1 MMKHLQR
8 KACSLLCV
16 LALLISLLP
25 VSAWAGDPNIEPW
38 MPPSAPEN
46 PTVKD
51 GTWTDS
57 GNYRTTWYD
66 NNQSATEFTLNDA
79 ADLAGL
85 AVIVNGLNGHEP
97 DNFAGKTITLAA
109 NTTFDLSAHTW
120 TPIGNSSNV
129 DEYFKGTFDG
139 NSENGTTITGMTIL
153 NASGYNGLFAFV
165 NSATI
170 KNAKLTD
177 GYISLSSNRYT
188 RVGGIVGH
196 VTGNTTI
203 TNCSFVGTIDAS
215 DGSSEKYN
223 NIGGIVGETD
233 SQVTIENCRTNGT
246 IFGNGYYMGGIVGYS
261 YASSAGIDVTITDCI
276 NEAELRPAT
285 CTAVG
290 GIVGFS
296 EITRSLNV
304 KNCVNSGAITNNVI
318 TPSNKASN
326 LGGIV
331 GRINGAATAAITG
344 CTNSAALT
352 SGNSENMGGI
362 VGYSN
367 QSTTITDCH
376 NSGTVTNS
384 SVGEYPELTYTGGI
398 LGRMETKALSVKQCS
413 NQGAVSGRAKK
424 NAYVGGIVGQ
434 FYCVGG
440 NIEKC
445 YNAGAC
451 TVTSAQNNTFVGGLV
466 GASTDNSSTL
476 TLQNSY
482 NVGTIS
488 NAASSSYSYIGGLI
502 GRAENSSVEKC
513 YNAGEMVKKN
523 NNDTIGAIVG
533 SADSTSSVISCYYW
547 NDCGAAG
554 AGTGKTANDMTEDGT
569 WATNLGLDTSVWTK
583 DNNDSDSTG
592 NLPVLSANKQ
602 EPAPTLIR
610 VPKQSQGELTITGQ
624 PSEPIYKTQ
633 EPFTLIASG
642 GQSTGAVTWTTS
654 DENIATVDERG
665 TVTIY
670 GVGLVTITATKAGDD
685 TYADAMATYSFT
697 VFGTPISE
705 VEISN
710 LKAPV
715 SGEDPVT
722 YVEVPDGAPYVALNQ
737 IDLGGS
743 TVTAN
748 WYDIDGKQVNKGDA
762 FVKDEV
768 YKAVIRLQANP
779 YYSFAKDIEVVHT
792 PGFTPGTVD
801 NISIEAVPNQLNQI
815 DVVITF
821 KPTSHEHN
829 YDNDNWTRDPLHH
842 WHACTENDCPLM
854 PSEMPG
860 YAAHTGNPGEACS
873 VCGADIG
880 YEITFDAN
888 GGQCDTTSMY
898 TDTAGKLS
906 TLPTPTRGGYTFDGW
921 FTEQSGGTAVTAET
935 VYNANTTLYAH
946 WMAIPS
952 GSSSYMIDVI
962 ESTHGTV
969 TASPKWASSGR
980 IVTLT
985 VTPDE
990 GYELAAL
997 TVTDKNGNDV
1007 ALTNNGDGTY
1017 TFKMPASK
1025 VTVKA
1030 TFTKDI
1036 VTLPFIDVH
1045 PGDWFYDPVC
1055 YVYSQGLMTGTSA
1068 TTFEPNTSL
1077 SRAMLVAVLHRLEG
1091 SPAASAG
1098 DFTDVASGDWYAQA
1112 VNWAASVGVVNGFD
1126 DGTFQPN
1133 AAITREQMAAILRN
1147 YAAYKGMDVTATGD
1161 LSAYTDADSVSDWA
1175 QESVE
1180 WMVGSGLLGGYDDN
1194 TLRPQGTTTRAE
1206 VASVLQRALGNVAG
1220 NQ

>member
-1 MMKHLQR
+1 MKHLQR

-25 VSAWAGDPNIEPW
+25 VSAWAGDSDVTDWQEPT
-38 MPPSAPEN
+38 PPTTANGS
-46 PTVKD
+46 
-51 GTWTDS
+51 WTDS
-57 GNYRTTWYD
+57 GSYNTKWYD
-66 NNQSATEFTLNDA
+66 DWPNADKFTLEDA
-79 ADLAGL
+79 EDLAGL
-85 AVIVNGLNGHEP
+85 AVLVNDGNT
-97 DNFAGKTITLAA
+97 FAGKTITLKAGG
-109 NTTFDLSAHTW
+109 TFDLSAHTW
-120 TPIGNSSNV
+120 TPIGTSSSM
-129 DEYFKGTFDG
+129 FAGTFDG
-139 NSENGTTITGMTIL
+139 SGATITGLTIL
-153 NASGYNGLFAFV
+153 DASGYNGLFALV

-170 KNAKLTD
+170 RDIKISN
-177 GYISLSSNRYT
+177 GYISAASGSNIK
-188 RVGGIVGH
+188 VGGIVGYACGTTTIKECSFDGTIA
-196 VTGNTTI
+196 TGN
-203 TNCSFVGTIDAS
+203 
-215 DGSSEKYN
+215 SSSSNYN
-223 NIGGIVGETD
+223 YFGGIVGDTY
-233 SQVTIENCRTNGT
+233 SQVTIENCQAAGT
-246 IFGNGYYMGGIVGYS
+246 IYGNGYYMGGIVGRNYGT
-261 YASSAGIDVTITDCI
+261 SAQDVTILRCT
-276 NEAELRPAT
+276 NEAELRPGS
-285 CTAVG
+285 CMAVG

-296 EITRSLNV
+296 EITGTLKV
-304 KNCVNSGAITNNVI
+304 ENCVNSGAIT
-318 TPSNKASN
+318 PSSFATK

-331 GRINGAATAAITG
+331 GRINGAATAAITS

-384 SVGEYPELTYTGGI
+384 SVGEYSILTYTGGI
-398 LGRMETKALSVKQCS
+398 LGCMETENLSLNQCS
-413 NQGAVSGRAKK
+413 NQGAVSGSAK
-424 NAYVGGIVGQ
+424 NDAYVGGLIGGITSVGTL
-434 FYCVGG
+434 
-440 NIEKC
+440 EKC

-451 TVTSAQNNTFVGGLV
+451 TVTSAKNNAFVGGLV
-466 GASTDNSSTL
+466 GGSSAL
-476 TLQNSY
+476 TIENSY

-488 NAASSSYSYIGGLI
+488 NAASSSYSCIGGLV
-502 GRAENSSVEKC
+502 GWADDSSSIKTS
-513 YNAGEMVKKN
+513 YNAGAIQETGN
-523 NNDTIGAIVG
+523 NVGAIVG
-533 SADSTSSVISCYYW
+533 SADTDSSVTDCYYW
-547 NDCGAAG
+547 SGCGAAG
-554 AGTGKTANDMTEDGT
+554 AGTGKTANDMTEDDA
-569 WATNLGLDTSVWTK
+569 WMTNLSGFSTEIWGKAANAPET
-583 DNNDSDSTG
+583 TG
-592 NLPVLSANKQ
+592 NLPVLTNNEQK
-602 EPAPTLIR
+602 PAPTLTR
-610 VPKQSQGELTITGQ
+610 EAKQTQTGFAITGQ
-624 PSEPIYKTQ
+624 PSGPIYETQ
-633 EPFTLIASG
+633 EPFTLTASG
-642 GQSTGAVTWTTS
+642 GQSKGAVTWTTS
-654 DENIATVDERG
+654 DESIATVDGRG
-665 TVTIY
+665 TVTIE
-670 GVGLVTITATKAGDD
+670 GVGPVTITATKAGDV
-685 TYADAMATYSFT
+685 TYAKAEATYFFT
-697 VFGTPISE
+697 VYGTPISE
-705 VEISN
+705 VTISN

-715 SGEDPVT
+715 YGEAPKMFVDVPENANYHGVKAADFGSST
-722 YVEVPDGAPYVALNQ
+722 ATVEWRDNDWNLVHEDDDFIQN
-737 IDLGGS
+737 
-743 TVTAN
+743 
-748 WYDIDGKQVNKGDA
+748 
-762 FVKDEV
+762 EV
-768 YKAVIRLQANP
+768 YTAVVPLVAND
-779 YYSFAKDIEVVHT
+779 YYSFAKDIAVVHT
-792 PGFTPGTVD
+792 PGFTPGTV
-801 NISIEAVPNQLNQI
+801 NTISINAAPNRSDRI

-829 YDNDNWTRDPLHH
+829 YDTNNWTTDPLHH
-842 WHACTENDCPLM
+842 WHACTVVDDCPLM

-873 VCGADIG
+873 VCGAVIG

-898 TDTAGKLS
+898 TDTDGKLS
-906 TLPTPTRGGYTFDGW
+906 ALPTPTRGGYTFDGW
-921 FTEQSGGTAVTAET
+921 FTEQNGGTAVTAET
-935 VYNANTTLYAH
+935 MYDKNTTLYAH
-946 WMAIPS
+946 WTAIPS

-969 TASPKWASSGR
+969 TASPKWASKGR

-1091 SPAASAG
+1091 SPQASGG
-1098 DFTDVASGDWYAQA
+1098 DFTDVSDGDWYAQA

-1147 YAAYKGMDVTATGD
+1147 YAAYKGLDVSASGS
-1161 LSAYTDADSVSDWA
+1161 LSTFTDAASVSDWA
-1175 QESVE
+1175 KESVE
-1180 WMVGSGLLGGYDDN
+1180 WAVGSGLLGGYDDN

>member
-1 MMKHLQR
+1 MKHLQR

-16 LALLISLLP
+16 LALLISLVP
-25 VSAWAGDPNIEPW
+25 VSAWAGDSDVTDWQEPT
-38 MPPSAPEN
+38 PPTTANGSWTEEN
-46 PTVKD
+46 
-51 GTWTDS
+51 
-57 GNYRTTWYD
+57 NYNTSWYD

-85 AVIVNGLNGHEP
+85 AVLVNGGNT
-97 DNFAGKTITLAA
+97 FAGKTITLKAGK
-109 NTTFDLSAHTW
+109 TFDLSAHTW
-120 TPIGNSSNV
+120 TPIGTSSS
-129 DEYFKGTFDG
+129 YFIGTFDG
-139 NSENGTTITGMTIL
+139 NSESGTTITGLTIF

-170 KNAKLTD
+170 KNVKLTD
-177 GYISLSSNRYT
+177 GYISLSSEQYT
-188 RVGGIVGH
+188 RVGGIVCYA
-196 VTGNTTI
+196 TGTTMI
-203 TNCSFVGTIDAS
+203 ENCSFEGTIDAS
-215 DGSSEKYN
+215 AGSSKEFN
-223 NIGGIVGETD
+223 NIGGVVAETY
-233 SQVTIENCRTNGT
+233 SQVTIKDCQAAGK
-246 IFGNGYYMGGIVGYS
+246 IFGNGYYMGGIVGYIGGT
-261 YASSAGIDVTITDCI
+261 SAGINVTITDCT
-276 NEAELRPAT
+276 NEAELRPDS

-290 GIVGFS
+290 GIVGYS
-296 EITRSLNV
+296 GIPGKLTVTDCAN
-304 KNCVNSGAITNNVI
+304 NGAITSSVS
-318 TPSNKASN
+318 TDYF
-326 LGGIV
+326 GGIV
-331 GRINGAATAAITG
+331 GRINGMGNAAITG

-398 LGRMETKALSVKQCS
+398 LGRMETKDLSVKQCS

-424 NAYVGGIVGQ
+424 GAYVGGIVGQ
-434 FYCVGG
+434 FYRVGG

-451 TVTSAQNNTFVGGLV
+451 TVNSAQNNAFVGGLI
-466 GASTDNSSTL
+466 GDSSNNSSAL

-502 GRAENSSVEKC
+502 GQAENSSIKTS
-513 YNAGEMVKKN
+513 YNAGEIKETGN
-523 NNDTIGAIVG
+523 NVGAIVG
-533 SADSTSSVISCYYW
+533 SIDNPSSVTECYYW
-547 NDCGAAG
+547 SGCGAQG
-554 AGTGKTANDMTEDGT
+554 AGTGKTANDMTENDT
-569 WATNLGLDTSVWTK
+569 WATNLSGFSAEIWEKAANAPET
-583 DNNDSDSTG
+583 TG
-592 NLPVLSANKQ
+592 NLPVLTANKQ
-602 EPAPTLIR
+602 EPAPTLAR
-610 VPKQSQGELTITGQ
+610 VSKQSQGELTITGQ
-624 PSEPIYKTQ
+624 PSETINDTQ
-633 EPFTLIASG
+633 ESFTLTASG
-642 GQSTGAVTWTTS
+642 GLLNGAVTWSTS
-654 DENIATVDERG
+654 DENIATVDEHG
-665 TVTIY
+665 TVTIH
-670 GVGLVTITATKAGDD
+670 GVGLVTITATKAGDA
-685 TYADAMATYSFT
+685 TYADAIATYSFT
-697 VFGTPISE
+697 VLGTPISE

-748 WYDIDGKQVNKGDA
+748 WYDSDGKQVNKGDA
-762 FVKDEV
+762 FVKDKV

-779 YYSFAKDIEVVHT
+779 YYSFANDIAVVHT

-801 NISIEAVPNQLNQI
+801 NISIEAVSNQSNQI

-821 KPTSHEHN
+821 KPTTHEHN
-829 YDNDNWTRDPLHH
+829 YDYGNWATDPLHH
-842 WHACTENDCPLM
+842 WHACTAGDCPLM
-854 PSEMPG
+854 PSEMPD
-860 YAAHTGNPGEACS
+860 YAPHTGNPGDKCS
-873 VCGADIG
+873 VCGAVIG

-898 TDTAGKLS
+898 TDTTGKLS
-906 TLPTPTRGGYTFDGW
+906 ALPTPTCGGYTFDGW

-935 VYNANTTLYAH
+935 VYDKNTTLYAH
-946 WMAIPS
+946 WTAIPS

-1030 TFTKDI
+1030 TFTKDL

-1091 SPAASAG
+1091 SPQASVC
-1098 DFTDVASGDWYAQA
+1098 DFTDVAEGDWYAQA

-1147 YAAYKGMDVTATGD
+1147 YAAYKGFDVTASGS
-1161 LSAYTDADSVSDWA
+1161 LSTFTDAASVSDWA
-1175 QESVE
+1175 KESVE
-1180 WMVGSGLLGGYDDN
+1180 WAVGSGLLGGYEDS
-1194 TLRPQGTTTRAE
+1194 TLQPQGTTTRAE

>member
-8 KACSLLCV
+8 KACSLLCIIV
-16 LALLISLLP
+16 LLTSLLP
-25 VSAWAGDPNIEPW
+25 ASAWAVDSTIEPW
-38 MPPSAPEN
+38 TPPSAP
-46 PTVKD
+46 TDVS
-51 GTWTDS
+51 GSWTEAN
-57 GNYRTTWYD
+57 NYDTSWYNETD
-66 NNQSATEFTLNDA
+66 KTFTLNDA

-85 AVIVNGLNGHEP
+85 AVIVNGLNGHAK

-109 NTTFDLSAHTW
+109 NTTFDLSTHLW

-129 DEYFKGTFDG
+129 DEYFKGAFDG
-139 NSENGTTITGMTIL
+139 NSENRTTITGMTIL

-188 RVGGIVGH
+188 RVGGIVCH
-196 VTGNTTI
+196 VTGTTTI
-203 TNCSFVGTIDAS
+203 TNCSFDGTIDAS

-233 SQVTIENCRTNGT
+233 SEVTIENCRTNGK

-290 GIVGFS
+290 GIVGIS
-296 EITRSLNV
+296 EITGNLTVSA
-304 KNCVNSGAITNNVI
+304 CVNNEDI
-318 TPSNKASN
+318 TPTVYATN

-331 GRINGAATAAITG
+331 GRINGAASAAITG
-344 CTNSAALT
+344 CKNTAALT

-398 LGRMETKALSVKQCS
+398 LGRMETKDLSVKQCS
-413 NQGAVSGRAKK
+413 NQGAVSGSDKYD
-424 NAYVGGIVGQ
+424 AYVGGLIGGITSVGTL
-434 FYCVGG
+434 
-440 NIEKC
+440 EKC

-451 TVTSAQNNTFVGGLV
+451 RVTSAQYNAFVGGLV
-466 GASTDNSSTL
+466 GDSSTL

-482 NVGTIS
+482 NVGKIS
-488 NAASSSYSYIGGLI
+488 NDASSSDSYIGGLI
-502 GRAENSSVEKC
+502 GRAENSSIKTS

-523 NNDTIGAIVG
+523 DNDTIGAIVG
-533 SADSTSSVISCYYW
+533 SADTNSSVTDCYYW
-547 NDCGAAG
+547 SGCGAQG
-554 AGTGKTANDMTEDGT
+554 AGTGRTANDMTENDT
-569 WATNLGLDTSVWTK
+569 WMTNLSGFSADIWEK
-583 DNNDSDSTG
+583 AANDPETTG
-592 NLPVLSANKQ
+592 NLPVLTNNEQ
-602 EPAPTLIR
+602 EPAPTLTR
-610 VPKQSQGELTITGQ
+610 EAKQTQTGFAITGQ
-624 PSEPIYKTQ
+624 PSDPIYETQ
-633 EPFTLIASG
+633 EPFTLTASG
-642 GQSTGAVTWTTS
+642 GQSKGAVTWSTS
-654 DENIATVDERG
+654 DENIASVDQNG
-665 TVTIY
+665 TVTIE
-670 GVGLVTITATKAGDD
+670 GVGPVTITAAKAGDD
-685 TYADAMATYSFT
+685 TYADAIATYSFS
-697 VFGTPISE
+697 VLGMPISE
-705 VEISN
+705 VTISN

-722 YVEVPDGAPYVALNQ
+722 YVEVPEDANYHGLVAA
-737 IDLGGS
+737 DLGDS
-743 TVTAN
+743 TATVE
-748 WYDIDGKQVNKGDA
+748 WYDNEGNRVHKGDN
-762 FVKDEV
+762 FMQNEV
-768 YKAVIRLQANP
+768 YTVVVPLAAND
-779 YYSFAKDIEVVHT
+779 YYSFAEEIQVNT
-792 PGFTPGTVD
+792 PVFTPGTVTMVSTAPD
-801 NISIEAVPNQLNQI
+801 PNLENTI
-815 DVVITF
+815 RVSITF
-821 KPTSHEHN
+821 KPTTHEHN
-829 YDNDNWTRDPLHH
+829 YDYGNWTTDPLHH

-854 PSEMPG
+854 PSEMPD

-873 VCGADIG
+873 VCGAVIG

-898 TDTAGKLS
+898 TDTTGKLS
-906 TLPTPTRGGYTFDGW
+906 ALPTPTRGGYTFDGW
-921 FTEQSGGTAVTAET
+921 FTEQSGGTAVTTET
-935 VYNANTTLYAH
+935 VYDKNTTLYAH
-946 WMAIPS
+946 WTAIPS

-1017 TFKMPASK
+1017 TFKMPTSK

-1030 TFTKDI
+1030 TFTKDL

-1045 PGDWFYDPVC
+1045 PDDWFYDPVC

-1091 SPAASAG
+1091 SPQASAG
-1098 DFTDVASGDWYAQA
+1098 DFTDVADGDWYAQA

-1147 YAAYKGMDVTATGD
+1147 YAAYKGMDVTAVGD
-1161 LSAYTDADSVSDWA
+1161 LSAYTDAASVSDWA
-1175 QESVE
+1175 KDSVQ
-1180 WMVGSGLLGGYDDN
+1180 WMVGSGLLGGYEDG
-1194 TLRPQGTTTRAE
+1194 TLRPHGTTTRAE
-1206 VASVLQRALGNVAG
+1206 VASVLQRYLAN
-1220 NQ
+1220 

>member
-1 MMKHLQR
+1 MKHLQR
-8 KACSLLCV
+8 KACSLLCII
-16 LALLISLLP
+16 ALLISLVP
-25 VSAWAGDPNIEPW
+25 ASAWAEDPTIEPW
-38 MPPSAPEN
+38 TPPSAPEN
-46 PTVKD
+46 PTVEN

-57 GNYRTTWYD
+57 GNYDTSWYD
-66 NNQSATEFTLNDA
+66 NNQIATEFTLNDA

-85 AVIVNGLNGHEP
+85 AVLVNNG
-97 DNFAGKTITLAA
+97 NTFAGKTITLAA
-109 NTTFDLSAHTW
+109 GKTFDLSTHFW
-120 TPIGNSSNV
+120 TPILGNPNNSAT
-129 DEYFKGTFDG
+129 YFQGIFDG
-139 NSENGTTITGMTIL
+139 NYENGTTITGLTIL
-153 NASGYNGLFAFV
+153 DASGYNGLFALV

-170 KNAKLTD
+170 RDIKISK
-177 GYISLSSNRYT
+177 GYISAASDSNIK
-188 RVGGIVGH
+188 VGGIVGYAC
-196 VTGNTTI
+196 GTTKI
-203 TNCSFVGTIDAS
+203 TNCSFDGTIATGD
-215 DGSSEKYN
+215 SSSNSYN
-223 NIGGIVGETD
+223 YFGGIVGETN
-233 SQVTIENCRTNGT
+233 SQVTIENCQAAGT
-246 IFGNGYYMGGIVGYS
+246 IFGNGTNMGGIVGRNYGT
-261 YASSAGIDVTITDCI
+261 SAQDVTILHCI
-276 NEAELRPAT
+276 NEAELRPGS

-290 GIVGFS
+290 GIVGYS
-296 EITRSLNV
+296 QIKGSLEV
-304 KNCVNSGAITNNVI
+304 KNCVNKGAIT
-318 TPSNKASN
+318 PSSFATK

-331 GRINGAATAAITG
+331 GRINGAATAAITS

-384 SVGEYPELTYTGGI
+384 SVGEYSILTYTGGI
-398 LGRMETKALSVKQCS
+398 LGCMETENLSLNQCS
-413 NQGAVSGRAKK
+413 NQGAVSGSAK
-424 NAYVGGIVGQ
+424 NDAYVGGLIGGITSVGTL
-434 FYCVGG
+434 
-440 NIEKC
+440 EKC

-451 TVTSAQNNTFVGGLV
+451 RVTSAQNNAFVGGLV
-466 GASTDNSSTL
+466 GDSSAL

-488 NAASSSYSYIGGLI
+488 NAASSSYSYIGGLV
-502 GRAENSSVEKC
+502 GWADDSSSIKTS
-513 YNAGEMVKKN
+513 YNAGAIQETGN
-523 NNDTIGAIVG
+523 NVGAIVG
-533 SADSTSSVISCYYW
+533 SADTDSSVTDCYYW
-547 NDCGAAG
+547 SGCGAAG
-554 AGTGKTANDMTEDGT
+554 AGTGKTANDMTEDDA
-569 WATNLGLDTSVWTK
+569 WMTNLSGFSEDIWEK
-583 DNNDSDSTG
+583 AENDPETTG
-592 NLPVLSANKQ
+592 KLPVLKSNR
-602 EPAPTLIR
+602 PTSAPTLAR
-610 VPKQSQGELTITGQ
+610 VPKKSQGELTITGQ
-624 PSEPIYKTQ
+624 PSETIYDTQ
-633 EPFTLIASG
+633 ELFTLTASG
-642 GQSTGAVTWTTS
+642 GLLNGAVTWSTS
-654 DENIATVDERG
+654 DENIATVDEHG
-665 TVTIY
+665 TVTIH
-670 GVGLVTITATKAGDD
+670 GVGLVTITATKAGDA
-685 TYADAMATYSFT
+685 TYADAIATYSFT
-697 VFGTPISE
+697 VYGTPISE
-705 VEISN
+705 VTISN

-715 SGEDPVT
+715 YGEAPKMN
-722 YVEVPDGAPYVALNQ
+722 VEVPENANYHGVEAANF
-737 IDLGGS
+737 GS
-743 TVTAN
+743 STATVEWHDSN
-748 WYDIDGKQVNKGDA
+748 WKLVHEDDDFIQN
-762 FVKDEV
+762 EV
-768 YKAVIRLQANP
+768 YTAVVPLVAND
-779 YYSFAKDIEVVHT
+779 YYSFAKNIEVVHT

-801 NISIEAVPNQLNQI
+801 TISIKADPNRSDRI

-821 KPTSHEHN
+821 KPTAHEHV
-829 YDNDNWTRDPLHH
+829 YDTGKWTTDPLRH
-842 WHACTENDCPLM
+842 WHACTAGDCPLM
-854 PSEMPG
+854 PSEMPD
-860 YAAHTGNPGEACS
+860 YAPHTGNPGDKCS
-873 VCGADIG
+873 VCGAVIG

-888 GGQCDTTSMY
+888 GGQCDTTNMY

-906 TLPTPTRGGYTFDGW
+906 ALPTPTRGGYTFDGW

-1030 TFTKDI
+1030 TFTKDL

-1091 SPAASAG
+1091 SPQASVC
-1098 DFTDVASGDWYAQA
+1098 DFTDVAEGDWYAQA

-1147 YAAYKGMDVTATGD
+1147 YAAYKGLDVTAADD
-1161 LSAYTDADSVSDWA
+1161 LANYSDAASVSDWA

>member
-8 KACSLLCV
+8 KACSLLCIIV
-16 LALLISLLP
+16 LLTSLLP
-25 VSAWAGDPNIEPW
+25 ASAWAVDSTIEPW
-38 MPPSAPEN
+38 TPPSAP
-46 PTVKD
+46 TDVS
-51 GTWTDS
+51 GSWTEAN
-57 GNYRTTWYD
+57 NYDTSWYNETD
-66 NNQSATEFTLNDA
+66 KTFTLNDA

-85 AVIVNGLNGHEP
+85 AVIVNGLNGHAK

-109 NTTFDLSAHTW
+109 NTTFDLSTHLW

-129 DEYFKGTFDG
+129 DEYFKGAFDG
-139 NSENGTTITGMTIL
+139 NSENRTTITGMTIL

-188 RVGGIVGH
+188 RVGGIVCH
-196 VTGNTTI
+196 VTGTTTI
-203 TNCSFVGTIDAS
+203 TNCSFDGTIDAS

-233 SQVTIENCRTNGT
+233 SEVTIENCRTNGK

-290 GIVGFS
+290 GIVGIS
-296 EITRSLNV
+296 EITGNLTVSA
-304 KNCVNSGAITNNVI
+304 CVNNEDI
-318 TPSNKASN
+318 TPTVYATN

-331 GRINGAATAAITG
+331 GRINGAASAAITG
-344 CTNSAALT
+344 CKNTAALT

-398 LGRMETKALSVKQCS
+398 LGRMETKDLSVKQCS
-413 NQGAVSGRAKK
+413 NQGAVSGSDKYD
-424 NAYVGGIVGQ
+424 AYVGGLIGGITSVGTL
-434 FYCVGG
+434 
-440 NIEKC
+440 EKC

-451 TVTSAQNNTFVGGLV
+451 RVTSAQYNAFVGGLV
-466 GASTDNSSTL
+466 GDSSTL

-482 NVGTIS
+482 NVGKIS
-488 NAASSSYSYIGGLI
+488 NDASSSDSYIGGLI
-502 GRAENSSVEKC
+502 GRAENSSIKTS

-523 NNDTIGAIVG
+523 DNDTIGAIVG
-533 SADSTSSVISCYYW
+533 SADTNSSVTDCYYW
-547 NDCGAAG
+547 SGCGAQG
-554 AGTGKTANDMTEDGT
+554 AGTGRTANDMTENDT
-569 WATNLGLDTSVWTK
+569 WMTNLSGFSADIWEK
-583 DNNDSDSTG
+583 AANDPETTG
-592 NLPVLSANKQ
+592 NLPVLTNNEQ
-602 EPAPTLIR
+602 EPAPTLTR
-610 VPKQSQGELTITGQ
+610 EAKQTQTGFAITGQ
-624 PSEPIYKTQ
+624 PSDPIYETQ
-633 EPFTLIASG
+633 EPFTLTASG
-642 GQSTGAVTWTTS
+642 GQSKGAVTWSTS
-654 DENIATVDERG
+654 DENIASVDQNG
-665 TVTIY
+665 TVTIE
-670 GVGLVTITATKAGDD
+670 GVGPVTITAAKAGDD
-685 TYADAMATYSFT
+685 TYADAIATYSFS
-697 VFGTPISE
+697 VLGMPISE
-705 VEISN
+705 VTISN

-722 YVEVPDGAPYVALNQ
+722 YVEVPEDANYHGLVAA
-737 IDLGGS
+737 DLGDS
-743 TVTAN
+743 TATVE
-748 WYDIDGKQVNKGDA
+748 WYDNEGNRVHKGDN
-762 FVKDEV
+762 FMQNEV
-768 YKAVIRLQANP
+768 YTVVVPLAAND
-779 YYSFAKDIEVVHT
+779 YYSFAEEIQVNT
-792 PGFTPGTVD
+792 PGFTPGTVTMVSTAPD
-801 NISIEAVPNQLNQI
+801 PNLENTI
-815 DVVITF
+815 RVSITF
-821 KPTSHEHN
+821 KPTTHEHN
-829 YDNDNWTRDPLHH
+829 YDYGNWTTDPLHH

-854 PSEMPG
+854 PSEMPD

-873 VCGADIG
+873 VCGAVIG

-898 TDTAGKLS
+898 TDTTGKLS
-906 TLPTPTRGGYTFDGW
+906 ALPTPTRGGYTFDGW
-921 FTEQSGGTAVTAET
+921 FTEQSGGTAVTTET
-935 VYNANTTLYAH
+935 VYDKNTTLYAH
-946 WMAIPS
+946 WTAIPS

-1017 TFKMPASK
+1017 TFKMPTSK

-1030 TFTKDI
+1030 TFTKDL

-1045 PGDWFYDPVC
+1045 PDDWFYDPVC

-1091 SPAASAG
+1091 SPAASG
-1098 DFTDVASGDWYAQA
+1098 SDFTDVADGDWYAQA

-1147 YAAYKGMDVTATGD
+1147 YAAYKGMDVTAVGD
-1161 LSAYTDADSVSDWA
+1161 LSAYTDAASVSDWA
-1175 QESVE
+1175 KDSVQ
-1180 WMVGSGLLGGYDDN
+1180 WMVGSGLLGGYEDG
-1194 TLRPQGTTTRAE
+1194 TLRPHGTTTRAE
-1206 VASVLQRALGNVAG
+1206 VASVLQRYLAN
-1220 NQ
+1220 

>member
-1 MMKHLQR
+1 MKRLQR
-8 KACSLLCV
+8 KACSLLCII
-16 LALLISLLP
+16 ALLTSLVP
-25 VSAWAGDPNIEPW
+25 MSAWASDLNITAWQEPT
-38 MPPSAPEN
+38 PPTTANGSWTEEN
-46 PTVKD
+46 
-51 GTWTDS
+51 
-57 GNYRTTWYD
+57 NYNTSWYD
-66 NNQSATEFTLNDA
+66 NNQIATEFTLNDA

-85 AVIVNGLNGHEP
+85 AVLVNNG
-97 DNFAGKTITLAA
+97 NTFAGKTITLAA
-109 NTTFDLSAHTW
+109 GKTFDLSTHFW
-120 TPIGNSSNV
+120 TPILGNPNNS
-129 DEYFKGTFDG
+129 DTYFQGIFDG
-139 NSENGTTITGMTIL
+139 NYENGTTITGLTIL
-153 NASGYNGLFAFV
+153 DASGYNGLFALV

-170 KNAKLTD
+170 RDIKISK
-177 GYISLSSNRYT
+177 GYISAASGSNIK
-188 RVGGIVGH
+188 VGGIVGYAC
-196 VTGNTTI
+196 GTTKI
-203 TNCSFVGTIDAS
+203 TNCSFDGTIATGD
-215 DGSSEKYN
+215 SSSNSYN
-223 NIGGIVGETD
+223 YFGGIVGETN
-233 SQVTIENCRTNGT
+233 SQVTIENCQAAGT
-246 IFGNGYYMGGIVGYS
+246 IFGNGTNMGGIVGRS
-261 YASSAGIDVTITDCI
+261 YGTSAGIDVTITDCI
-276 NEAELRPAT
+276 NEAELRPGS

-296 EITRSLNV
+296 QIKGTLKV
-304 KNCVNSGAITNNVI
+304 KNCVNKGAIT
-318 TPSNKASN
+318 PSSFATK

-331 GRINGAATAAITG
+331 GRINGAATAAITS

-384 SVGEYPELTYTGGI
+384 SAGQYPTLTYTGGI
-398 LGRMETKALSVKQCS
+398 LGRMETKNLSIKQCS
-413 NQGAVSGRAKK
+413 NTGDISGSASSSYS
-424 NAYVGGIVGQ
+424 NSATVGGLI
-434 FYCVGG
+434 GG
-440 NIEKC
+440 ITNGGTLEEC
-445 YNAGAC
+445 YNAGDC
-451 TVTSAQNNTFVGGLV
+451 TVTSAQKNAFVGGLV
-466 GASTDNSSTL
+466 GDSSAL
-476 TLQNSY
+476 TIENSY

-488 NAASSSYSYIGGLI
+488 NAASSSYSCIGGLV
-502 GRAENSSVEKC
+502 GWADDSSSIKTS
-513 YNAGEMVKKN
+513 YNAGAIQETGN
-523 NNDTIGAIVG
+523 NVGAIVG
-533 SADSTSSVISCYYW
+533 SADTDSSVTDCYYW
-547 NDCGAAG
+547 SGCGAAG
-554 AGTGKTANDMTEDGT
+554 AGTGKTANDMTEDDA
-569 WATNLGLDTSVWTK
+569 WMTNLSGFSTEIWGKAANAPET
-583 DNNDSDSTG
+583 TG
-592 NLPVLSANKQ
+592 NLPVLTNNEQK
-602 EPAPTLIR
+602 PAPTLTR
-610 VPKQSQGELTITGQ
+610 EAKQTQTGFVITGQ
-624 PSEPIYKTQ
+624 PSGPIYETQ
-633 EPFTLIASG
+633 EPFTLTARG
-642 GQSTGAVTWTTS
+642 GQSTGAVTWETS
-654 DENIATVDERG
+654 DENIATVDEHG
-665 TVTIY
+665 TVTIH
-670 GVGLVTITATKAGDD
+670 GVGLVTITATKAGDA
-685 TYADAMATYSFT
+685 TYADAIATYSFT
-697 VFGTPISE
+697 VYGTPISE
-705 VEISN
+705 VTISN

-715 SGEDPVT
+715 YGEAPKMN
-722 YVEVPDGAPYVALNQ
+722 VEVPENANYHGVKAADF
-737 IDLGGS
+737 GS
-743 TVTAN
+743 STATVEWRDN
-748 WYDIDGKQVNKGDA
+748 DWNLVHEDDDFIQN
-762 FVKDEV
+762 EV
-768 YKAVIRLQANP
+768 YTAVVPLVAND
-779 YYSFAKDIEVVHT
+779 YYSFAKNIEVVHT

-801 NISIEAVPNQLNQI
+801 NISIEAVPNQPNQI

-821 KPTSHEHN
+821 KPTTHEHN
-829 YDNDNWTRDPLHH
+829 YDYDNWTTDPLHH
-842 WHACTENDCPLM
+842 WRACTENDCPLM

-873 VCGADIG
+873 VCGAVIG

-906 TLPTPTRGGYTFDGW
+906 ALPTPTRGGYTFDGW

-935 VYNANTTLYAH
+935 VYDKNTTLYAH
-946 WMAIPS
+946 WTAIPS

-1030 TFTKDI
+1030 TFTKDL

-1068 TTFEPNTSL
+1068 TTFEPNTPL

-1091 SPAASAG
+1091 SPQASAG
-1098 DFTDVASGDWYAQA
+1098 DFTDVADGDWYAQA

-1126 DGTFQPN
+1126 DGSFQPN
-1133 AAITREQMAAILRN
+1133 TAITREQLAAILCN
-1147 YAAYKGMDVTATGD
+1147 YAQYKGFDTSTSGD
-1161 LSAYTDADSVSDWA
+1161 LSTYSDAASVSDWA

-1180 WMVGSGLLGGYDDN
+1180 WMVGSGLLGGYEDS

>member
-1 MMKHLQR
+1 MKHLQR
-8 KACSLLCV
+8 KACSLLCII
-16 LALLISLLP
+16 ALLTSLVP
-25 VSAWAGDPNIEPW
+25 MSAWAGDSTIEPW
-38 MPPSAPEN
+38 TPPSAPEN

-66 NNQSATEFTLNDA
+66 DNPNAIEFTLNDA

-85 AVIVNGLNGHEP
+85 AVLVNNG
-97 DNFAGKTITLAA
+97 NTFAGKTITLAA
-109 NTTFDLSAHTW
+109 GKTFDLSTHFW
-120 TPIGNSSNV
+120 TPILGNPNNSAT
-129 DEYFKGTFDG
+129 YFQGIFDG
-139 NSENGTTITGMTIL
+139 NYENGTTITGLTIL
-153 NASGYNGLFAFV
+153 DASGYNGLFALV

-170 KNAKLTD
+170 RDIKISK
-177 GYISLSSNRYT
+177 GYISAASGLNIK
-188 RVGGIVGH
+188 VGGIVGYAC
-196 VTGNTTI
+196 GTTKI
-203 TNCSFVGTIDAS
+203 TNCSFDGTIATGD
-215 DGSSEKYN
+215 SSSSSYN
-223 NIGGIVGETD
+223 YFGGIVGETN
-233 SQVTIENCRTNGT
+233 SQVTIENCRTDGT
-246 IFGNGYYMGGIVGYS
+246 IFGNGYYMGGIVGRS
-261 YASSAGIDVTITDCI
+261 YGTSAGIDVTITDCI

-296 EITRSLNV
+296 QIKGTLKVE
-304 KNCVNSGAITNNVI
+304 NCVNSGAIT
-318 TPSNKASN
+318 PSSFATN

-331 GRINGAATAAITG
+331 GRINGAATAAITS

-384 SVGEYPELTYTGGI
+384 SAGQYPILTYTGGI
-398 LGRMETKALSVKQCS
+398 LGRMETKDLSIKQCS
-413 NQGAVSGRAKK
+413 NTGDISGSASSSYS
-424 NAYVGGIVGQ
+424 NSATVGGLIGRITN
-434 FYCVGG
+434 GG
-440 NIEKC
+440 TLEEC
-445 YNAGAC
+445 YNAGDC
-451 TVTSAQNNTFVGGLV
+451 TVTSAKNNAFVGGLV
-466 GASTDNSSTL
+466 GDSNTL
-476 TLQNSY
+476 TLKNSY

-488 NAASSSYSYIGGLI
+488 NAASSSYSCIGGLV
-502 GRAENSSVEKC
+502 GWADDSSSIKTS
-513 YNAGEMVKKN
+513 YNAGAIQETGN
-523 NNDTIGAIVG
+523 NVGAIVG
-533 SADSTSSVISCYYW
+533 SADTDSSVTDCYYW
-547 NDCGAAG
+547 SGCGAAG
-554 AGTGKTANDMTEDGT
+554 AGTGKTANDMTEDDA
-569 WATNLGLDTSVWTK
+569 WMTNLSGFSTEIWGKAANAPET
-583 DNNDSDSTG
+583 TG
-592 NLPVLSANKQ
+592 NLPVLTNNEQK
-602 EPAPTLIR
+602 PAPTLTR
-610 VPKQSQGELTITGQ
+610 EAKQTQTGFAITGQ
-624 PSEPIYKTQ
+624 PSGPIYETQ
-633 EPFTLIASG
+633 EPFTLTARG
-642 GQSTGAVTWTTS
+642 GQSTGAVTWETS
-654 DENIATVDERG
+654 DLAIASVDQNG
-665 TVTIY
+665 TVTIE
-670 GVGLVTITATKAGDD
+670 GVGEVTITATKAGDD
-685 TYADAMATYSFT
+685 IYADAKATYFFT
-697 VFGTPISE
+697 VYGTPISE
-705 VEISN
+705 VTISN

-715 SGEDPVT
+715 YGEDPVT
-722 YVEVPDGAPYVALNQ
+722 YVEVPENANYHGVKAADF
-737 IDLGGS
+737 GS
-743 TVTAN
+743 STATVEWRDN
-748 WYDIDGKQVNKGDA
+748 DWNLVHEDDDFIQN
-762 FVKDEV
+762 EV
-768 YKAVIRLQANP
+768 YTAVVPLVAND
-779 YYSFAKDIEVVHT
+779 YYSFAKDIAVVHT

-801 NISIEAVPNQLNQI
+801 NISIEAVPNQPNQI

-821 KPTSHEHN
+821 KPTTHEHN
-829 YDNDNWTRDPLHH
+829 YDYDNWTTDPLHH
-842 WHACTENDCPLM
+842 WRACTENDCPLM

-860 YAAHTGNPGEACS
+860 YAAHTGNPGEVCS
-873 VCGADIG
+873 VCGAVIG

-906 TLPTPTRGGYTFDGW
+906 ALPTPTRGGYTFDGW

-946 WMAIPS
+946 WTAIPS

-997 TVTDKNGNDV
+997 TVTDRNGNDV

-1030 TFTKDI
+1030 TFIKDI

-1068 TTFEPNTSL
+1068 TTFEPNISL

-1147 YAAYKGMDVTATGD
+1147 YAAYKGLDVSASGS
-1161 LSAYTDADSVSDWA
+1161 LSTFTDAASVSDWA
-1175 QESVE
+1175 KESVE
-1180 WMVGSGLLGGYDDN
+1180 WAVGSGLLGGYEDS

>member
-1 MMKHLQR
+1 MKHLQR
-8 KACSLLCV
+8 KACSLLCII
-16 LALLISLLP
+16 ALLISLLP
-25 VSAWAGDPNIEPW
+25 VSAWAGDSESEPW
-38 MPPSAPEN
+38 TPPSAP
-46 PTVKD
+46 TDVS
-51 GTWTDS
+51 GSWTDS
-57 GNYRTTWYD
+57 VYYSTAWYND
-66 NNQSATEFTLNDA
+66 SDTKFILNNEK
-79 ADLAGL
+79 DLAGL
-85 AVIVNGLNGHEP
+85 AVLVNGGN
-97 DNFAGKTITLAA
+97 NFAGKTITLKE
-109 NTTFDLSAHTW
+109 NTEFDLSTHLW

-139 NSENGTTITGMTIL
+139 NSKNGTTITGMTIL
-153 NASGYNGLFAFV
+153 NANGKTGLFSTA
-165 NSATI
+165 NSAII
-170 KNAKLTD
+170 KNIRIST
-177 GYISLSSNRYT
+177 GYISAASGSNIK
-188 RVGGIVGH
+188 VGGIVGYAC
-196 VTGNTTI
+196 GTTKI
-203 TNCSFVGTIDAS
+203 TNCSFDGTIATGD
-215 DGSSEKYN
+215 SSSSSYN
-223 NIGGIVGETD
+223 YFGGIVGDTY
-233 SQVTIENCRTNGT
+233 SQVTIENCRTDGK
-246 IFGNGYYMGGIVGYS
+246 IFGNGYYMGGIVGRS
-261 YASSAGIDVTITDCI
+261 YGTSAGIDVTITDCI
-276 NEAELRPAT
+276 NKAELRPAT

-296 EITRSLNV
+296 EITGTLKV
-304 KNCVNSGAITNNVI
+304 ENCVNSGAIT
-318 TPSNKASN
+318 PSSFATK

-331 GRINGAATAAITG
+331 GRINGAATAAITS

-384 SVGEYPELTYTGGI
+384 SVGEYSILTYTGGI
-398 LGRMETKALSVKQCS
+398 LGCMETENLSLNQCS
-413 NQGAVSGRAKK
+413 NQGAVSGSAK
-424 NAYVGGIVGQ
+424 NDAYVGGLIGGITSVGTL
-434 FYCVGG
+434 
-440 NIEKC
+440 EKC

-451 TVTSAQNNTFVGGLV
+451 RVTSAQYNAFVGGLV
-466 GASTDNSSTL
+466 GDSSAL
-476 TLQNSY
+476 TIENSY

-488 NAASSSYSYIGGLI
+488 NAASSSYSCIGGLV
-502 GRAENSSVEKC
+502 GWADDSSSIKTS
-513 YNAGEMVKKN
+513 YNAGAIQETGN
-523 NNDTIGAIVG
+523 NVGAIVG
-533 SADSTSSVISCYYW
+533 SADTDSSVTDCYYW
-547 NDCGAAG
+547 SGCGAAG
-554 AGTGKTANDMTEDGT
+554 AGTGKTANDMTEDDA
-569 WATNLGLDTSVWTK
+569 WMTNLSGFSTEIWGKAANAPET
-583 DNNDSDSTG
+583 TG
-592 NLPVLSANKQ
+592 NLPVLTNNEQK
-602 EPAPTLIR
+602 PAPTLTR
-610 VPKQSQGELTITGQ
+610 EAKQTQTGFAITGQ
-624 PSEPIYKTQ
+624 PSGPIYETQ
-633 EPFTLIASG
+633 EPFTLTARG
-642 GQSTGAVTWTTS
+642 GQSTGAVTWETS
-654 DENIATVDERG
+654 DLAIASIDQNG
-665 TVTIY
+665 TVTIE
-670 GVGLVTITATKAGDD
+670 GVGEVTITATKAGDD
-685 TYADAMATYSFT
+685 IYADAKATYFFT
-697 VFGTPISE
+697 VYGTPISE
-705 VEISN
+705 VTISN

-715 SGEDPVT
+715 YGEAPKMFVDVPENANYHGVKAADFGSST
-722 YVEVPDGAPYVALNQ
+722 ATVEWRDNDWNLVHEDDDFIQN
-737 IDLGGS
+737 
-743 TVTAN
+743 
-748 WYDIDGKQVNKGDA
+748 
-762 FVKDEV
+762 EV
-768 YKAVIRLQANP
+768 YTAVVPLVAND
-779 YYSFAKDIEVVHT
+779 YYSFAKDIAVVHT

-801 NISIEAVPNQLNQI
+801 TISIKADPNRSDRI

-821 KPTSHEHN
+821 KPTAHEHV
-829 YDNDNWTRDPLHH
+829 YDTGKWTTDPLRH
-842 WHACTENDCPLM
+842 WHACTAGDCPLM
-854 PSEMPG
+854 PSEMPD
-860 YAAHTGNPGEACS
+860 YAPHTGNPGDKCS
-873 VCGADIG
+873 VCGAVIG

-888 GGQCDTTSMY
+888 GGQCDTTNMY

-1030 TFTKDI
+1030 TFKKDL

-1068 TTFEPNTSL
+1068 TTFEPNTHL

-1091 SPAASAG
+1091 SPQASGG
-1098 DFTDVASGDWYAQA
+1098 DFTDVSDGDWYAQA

-1133 AAITREQMAAILRN
+1133 AAITREQLAAILRN
-1147 YAAYKGMDVTATGD
+1147 YAAYKGLDVSASGS
-1161 LSAYTDADSVSDWA
+1161 LSTFTDAASVSDWA
-1175 QESVE
+1175 KESVE
-1180 WMVGSGLLGGYDDN
+1180 WAVGSGLLGGYEDS

>member
-1 MMKHLQR
+1 MKHLQR

-85 AVIVNGLNGHEP
+85 AVLVNNG
-97 DNFAGKTITLAA
+97 NTFAGKTITLAA
-109 NTTFDLSAHTW
+109 GKTFDLSTHFW
-120 TPIGNSSNV
+120 TPILGNPNNSAT
-129 DEYFKGTFDG
+129 YFQGIFDG
-139 NSENGTTITGMTIL
+139 NSENGTTITGLTIL
-153 NASGYNGLFAFV
+153 DASGYNGLFALV

-170 KNAKLTD
+170 RDIKISK
-177 GYISLSSNRYT
+177 GYISAASGSNIK
-188 RVGGIVGH
+188 VGGIVGYAC
-196 VTGNTTI
+196 GTTKI
-203 TNCSFVGTIDAS
+203 TNCSFDGTIATGDS
-215 DGSSEKYN
+215 RSSSYN
-223 NIGGIVGETD
+223 YFGGIVGETN
-233 SQVTIENCRTNGT
+233 SQVTIENCRTDGT
-246 IFGNGYYMGGIVGYS
+246 IFGNGTYIGGIVGRS
-261 YASSAGIDVTITDCI
+261 YGTSAQDVTILRCT
-276 NEAELRPAT
+276 NEAELRPGS

-290 GIVGFS
+290 GIVGYS
-296 EITRSLNV
+296 QIEGSLEV
-304 KNCVNSGAITNNVI
+304 KNCVNKGAIT
-318 TPSNKASN
+318 PSSFATN

-331 GRINGAATAAITG
+331 GRINGAATAAITS

-384 SVGEYPELTYTGGI
+384 SAGQYPTLTYTGGI
-398 LGRMETKALSVKQCS
+398 LGCMETKNLSIKQCS
-413 NQGAVSGRAKK
+413 NTGDISGSASSSYS
-424 NAYVGGIVGQ
+424 NSATVGGLIGRITN
-434 FYCVGG
+434 GG
-440 NIEKC
+440 TLEEC
-445 YNAGAC
+445 YNAGDS
-451 TVTSAQNNTFVGGLV
+451 TVTSAKNNAFVGGLV
-466 GASTDNSSTL
+466 GDSSAL
-476 TLQNSY
+476 TIENSY

-488 NAASSSYSYIGGLI
+488 NAASSSYSCIGGLV
-502 GRAENSSVEKC
+502 GWADDSSSIKTS
-513 YNAGEMVKKN
+513 YNAGAIQETGN
-523 NNDTIGAIVG
+523 NVGAIVG
-533 SADSTSSVISCYYW
+533 SADTDSSVTDCYYW
-547 NDCGAAG
+547 SGCGAAG
-554 AGTGKTANDMTEDGT
+554 AGTGKTANDMTEDDA
-569 WATNLGLDTSVWTK
+569 WMTNLSGFSTEIWGKAANAPET
-583 DNNDSDSTG
+583 TG
-592 NLPVLSANKQ
+592 NLPVLTNNEQK
-602 EPAPTLIR
+602 PAPTLTR
-610 VPKQSQGELTITGQ
+610 EAKQTQTGFAITGQ
-624 PSEPIYKTQ
+624 PSEPIYETEGSFKLAT
-633 EPFTLIASG
+633 EG
-642 GQSTGAVTWTTS
+642 GQSTGAVTWETS
-654 DENIATVDERG
+654 DSAIASVDKNG
-665 TVTIY
+665 TVTIE
-670 GVGLVTITATKAGDD
+670 GVGEVTITATKAGDD
-685 TYADAMATYSFT
+685 IYADAKATYFFT
-697 VFGTPISE
+697 VYGTPISE
-705 VEISN
+705 VTISD

-715 SGEDPVT
+715 YGEAPKMFVDVPENANYHGVKAADFGSST
-722 YVEVPDGAPYVALNQ
+722 ATVEWRDNDWNLVHEDDDFIQN
-737 IDLGGS
+737 
-743 TVTAN
+743 
-748 WYDIDGKQVNKGDA
+748 
-762 FVKDEV
+762 EV
-768 YKAVIRLQANP
+768 YTAVVPLVAND
-779 YYSFAKDIEVVHT
+779 YYSFAEEIQVNT
-792 PGFTPGTVD
+792 PGFTSGTVD
-801 NISIEAVPNQLNQI
+801 TISIKADPNRSDRI

-821 KPTSHEHN
+821 KPTAHEHV
-829 YDNDNWTRDPLHH
+829 YDTGKWTTDPLRH
-842 WHACTENDCPLM
+842 WHACTAGDCPLM
-854 PSEMPG
+854 PSEMPD
-860 YAAHTGNPGEACS
+860 YAPHTGNPGDKCS
-873 VCGADIG
+873 VCGAVIG

-906 TLPTPTRGGYTFDGW
+906 ALPTPTRGGYTFDGW

-946 WMAIPS
+946 WTAIPS

-997 TVTDKNGNDV
+997 TVTDRNGNDV

-1030 TFTKDI
+1030 TFIKDI
-1036 VTLPFIDVH
+1036 VPLPFIDVH

-1055 YVYSQGLMTGTSA
+1055 FVYSQGLMTGTSA
-1068 TTFEPNTSL
+1068 TTFEPNTHL

-1091 SPAASAG
+1091 SPQASAG
-1098 DFTDVASGDWYAQA
+1098 DFTDVADGDWYAQA

-1147 YAAYKGMDVTATGD
+1147 YAAYKGLDVSASGS
-1161 LSAYTDADSVSDWA
+1161 LSTFTDAASVSDWA
-1175 QESVE
+1175 KESVE
-1180 WMVGSGLLGGYDDN
+1180 WAVGSGLIGGYEDS

>member
-1 MMKHLQR
+1 MKHLQR
-8 KACSLLCV
+8 KACSLLCII
-16 LALLISLLP
+16 ALLISLVP
-25 VSAWAGDPNIEPW
+25 ASAWAEDPTIEPW
-38 MPPSAPEN
+38 TPPSAPEN
-46 PTVKD
+46 PTVEN

-57 GNYRTTWYD
+57 GNYDTSWYD
-66 NNQSATEFTLNDA
+66 NNQNATVFTLNDA

-85 AVIVNGLNGHEP
+85 AVLVNGGN
-97 DNFAGKTITLAA
+97 NFAGKTITLKE
-109 NTTFDLSAHTW
+109 NTEFDLSTHLW

-139 NSENGTTITGMTIL
+139 NSEKGTTITGMTIL
-153 NASGYNGLFAFV
+153 DANGKAGLFSTA
-165 NSATI
+165 NSAII
-170 KNAKLTD
+170 KNIRIST
-177 GYISLSSNRYT
+177 GYISVASGSNIK
-188 RVGGIVGH
+188 VGGIVGYAYDA
-196 VTGNTTI
+196 TTI
-203 TNCSFVGTIDAS
+203 KKCSFDGTIDTEN
-215 DGSSEKYN
+215 SSSSNYN
-223 NIGGIVGETD
+223 YFGGIVGDTY
-233 SQVTIENCRTNGT
+233 SQVTIENCRTNGK
-246 IFGNGYYMGGIVGYS
+246 IFGNGTYMGGIVGYS
-261 YASSAGIDVTITDCI
+261 YASSAGIGATITDCI

-296 EITRSLNV
+296 EITGSLNV

-318 TPSNKASN
+318 TLSNKASN

-331 GRINGAATAAITG
+331 GRINGVATAAITG
-344 CTNSAALT
+344 CTNTAALT

-384 SVGEYPELTYTGGI
+384 SVGEYPKLTYTGGI
-398 LGRMETKALSVKQCS
+398 LGRMETKDLTLNQCS
-413 NQGAVSGRAKK
+413 NQGAVSGSDKYY
-424 NAYVGGIVGQ
+424 AYVGGLIGGITSVGTL
-434 FYCVGG
+434 
-440 NIEKC
+440 EKC

-451 TVTSAQNNTFVGGLV
+451 RVTSAQYNAVVGGLV
-466 GASTDNSSTL
+466 GDSNTL
-476 TLQNSY
+476 TLKNSY

-488 NAASSSYSYIGGLI
+488 NAASSSDSYIGGLI
-502 GRAENSSVEKC
+502 GRANDSSVEKC
-513 YNAGEMVKKN
+513 YNAGEIKKTGN
-523 NNDTIGAIVG
+523 NVGAIVG
-533 SADSTSSVISCYYW
+533 NIKNPFSVTDCYYW
-547 NDCGAAG
+547 SDCGAQG
-554 AGTGKTANDMTEDGT
+554 AGTGRTANEMTENDT
-569 WATNLGLDTSVWTK
+569 WATNLGLDTNVWEK
-583 DNNDSDSTG
+583 AANVSDDTG
-592 NLPVLSANKQ
+592 YLPVLKDNKQ
-602 EPAPTLIR
+602 NPAPM
-610 VPKQSQGELTITGQ
+610 LTREAKKTQTGFAITGQ
-624 PSEPIYKTQ
+624 PSEPIYETEGSFKLAT
-633 EPFTLIASG
+633 EG
-642 GQSTGAVTWTTS
+642 GQSTGAVTWETS
-654 DENIATVDERG
+654 GSAIASVDKNG
-665 TVTIY
+665 TVTIE
-670 GVGLVTITATKAGDD
+670 GVGEVTITATKAGDD
-685 TYADAMATYSFT
+685 TYADAIATYSFT
-697 VFGTPISE
+697 VLGTPISE
-705 VEISN
+705 VTISN

-722 YVEVPDGAPYVALNQ
+722 YVEVPEDANYHGLVAA
-737 IDLGGS
+737 DLGSS
-743 TVTAN
+743 TATVEWRDN
-748 WYDIDGKQVNKGDA
+748 DWNLVHEDDA
-762 FVKDEV
+762 FIKNEV
-768 YKAVIRLQANP
+768 YTAVVPLVAND

-801 NISIEAVPNQLNQI
+801 NISIEAVSNQSNQI

-821 KPTSHEHN
+821 KPTTHEHN
-829 YDNDNWTRDPLHH
+829 YDYGNWATDPLHH
-842 WHACTENDCPLM
+842 WHACTAGDCPLM
-854 PSEMPG
+854 PSEMPD
-860 YAAHTGNPGEACS
+860 YAPHTGNPGDKCS
-873 VCGADIG
+873 VCGAVIG

-898 TDTAGKLS
+898 TDTTGKLS
-906 TLPTPTRGGYTFDGW
+906 ALPTPTRGGYTFDGW

-935 VYNANTTLYAH
+935 VYDKNTTLYAH
-946 WMAIPS
+946 WTAIPS

-1030 TFTKDI
+1030 TFTKDL

-1091 SPAASAG
+1091 SPQASAG
-1098 DFTDVASGDWYAQA
+1098 DFIDVADGDWYAQA
-1112 VNWAASVGVVNGFD
+1112 VNWAASVGVVNGMG

-1147 YAAYKGMDVTATGD
+1147 YAAYKGLDVSASGD
-1161 LSAYTDADSVSDWA
+1161 LSTFTDAASVSDWA
-1175 QESVE
+1175 KESIQ
-1180 WMVGSGLLGGYDDN
+1180 WAVGSGLLGGYEDG

>member
-1 MMKHLQR
+1 MKHLQR
-8 KACSLLCV
+8 KAYSLLCII
-16 LALLISLLP
+16 ALLTSLLP
-25 VSAWAGDPNIEPW
+25 VSASAGDSTIEPW
-38 MPPSAPEN
+38 TPPSAP
-46 PTVKD
+46 TDVS
-51 GTWTDS
+51 GSWTEPN
-57 GNYRTTWYD
+57 NYDTSWYD
-66 NNQSATEFTLNDA
+66 SHENDSAYAYTLEDA
-79 ADLAGL
+79 EDLAGL
-85 AVIVNGLNGHEP
+85 AVLVNDGNT
-97 DNFAGKTITLAA
+97 FAGKTITLKAGG
-109 NTTFDLSAHTW
+109 TFDLSAHTW
-120 TPIGNSSNV
+120 TPIGTSSTM
-129 DEYFKGTFDG
+129 FAGTFDG
-139 NSENGTTITGMTIL
+139 SGATITGLTIL
-153 NASGYNGLFAFV
+153 DASEYNGLFAFV

-188 RVGGIVGH
+188 RVGGIVCYVAG
-196 VTGNTTI
+196 TTMI
-203 TNCSFVGTIDAS
+203 ENCSFEGTIDAS
-215 DGSSEKYN
+215 DGSPKEYN
-223 NIGGIVGETD
+223 NIGGIVGETY
-233 SQVTIENCRTNGT
+233 SEVTIKDCRTDGT

-261 YASSAGIDVTITDCI
+261 YASSAEIDVTITGCT
-276 NEAELRPAT
+276 NEAEIRPDS
-285 CTAVG
+285 CMAVG
-290 GIVGFS
+290 GIIGYS
-296 EITRSLNV
+296 GITGILTV
-304 KNCVNSGAITNNVI
+304 TACVNNEDI
-318 TPSNKASN
+318 TPTVSATN

-331 GRINGAATAAITG
+331 GRINGAASAAITG
-344 CTNSAALT
+344 CKNTAALT
-352 SGNSENMGGI
+352 SGNSVNMGGI

-384 SVGEYPELTYTGGI
+384 SVGKYPELTYTGGI
-398 LGRMETKALSVKQCS
+398 LGRMETKDLSAKQCS
-413 NQGAVSGRAKK
+413 NQGAVSGSAKK
-424 NAYVGGIVGQ
+424 DAYVGGIVGQ
-434 FYCVGG
+434 FYRVGG
-440 NIEKC
+440 NIEEC

-451 TVTSAQNNTFVGGLV
+451 TVTSAQNNAFVGGLV

-488 NAASSSYSYIGGLI
+488 NAASSSDSYIGGLI

-569 WATNLGLDTSVWTK
+569 WATNLSGFSEDIWEK
-583 DNNDSDSTG
+583 AENDPETTG
-592 NLPVLSANKQ
+592 KLPVLKSNR
-602 EPAPTLIR
+602 PTSAPTLAR
-610 VPKQSQGELTITGQ
+610 VPKKSQGELTITGQ
-624 PSEPIYKTQ
+624 PSETIYDTQ
-633 EPFTLIASG
+633 ESFTLTASG
-642 GQSTGAVTWTTS
+642 GLLNGAVTWSTS

-665 TVTIY
+665 TVTIH
-670 GVGLVTITATKAGDD
+670 GVGLVTITATKAGNDI
-685 TYADAMATYSFT
+685 YADAMATYSFT

-722 YVEVPDGAPYVALNQ
+722 YVEVPEDANYHGLVAA
-737 IDLGGS
+737 DLGDS
-743 TVTAN
+743 TAN
-748 WYDIDGKQVNKGDA
+748 VEWYDNEGHRVHEGDN
-762 FVKDEV
+762 FMQNEV
-768 YKAVIRLQANP
+768 YTVVVPLAAND
-779 YYSFAKDIEVVHT
+779 YYSFAEEIQVNT
-792 PGFTPGTVD
+792 PGFTPGTVTQFSTAPD
-801 NISIEAVPNQLNQI
+801 PNLKNTIRVSIV
-815 DVVITF
+815 F
-821 KPTSHEHN
+821 KPTAHMHSYQNEET
-829 YDNDNWTRDPLHH
+829 WTTDPLHH

-873 VCGADIG
+873 VCGAVIG

-898 TDTAGKLS
+898 TDTTGKLS

-935 VYNANTTLYAH
+935 VYNVDTTLYAH
-946 WMAIPS
+946 WTAIPS
-952 GSSSYMIDVI
+952 GSSSYVIDVI

-969 TASPKWASSGR
+969 TASSKWASKGS

-1055 YVYSQGLMTGTSA
+1055 FVYSQGLMTGTSA
-1068 TTFEPNTSL
+1068 TTFEPNISL

-1091 SPAASAG
+1091 SPQASGG
-1098 DFTDVASGDWYAQA
+1098 DFTDVSDGDWYAQA

-1147 YAAYKGMDVTATGD
+1147 YAAYKGLDVSASGD
-1161 LSAYTDADSVSDWA
+1161 LANYSDAASVSDWA
-1175 QESVE
+1175 KESVE
-1180 WMVGSGLLGGYDDN
+1180 WAVGSGLIGGYEDS
-1194 TLRPQGTTTRAE
+1194 TLQPQGTTTRAE

>member
-1 MMKHLQR
+1 MKHLQR
-8 KACSLLCV
+8 KACSLLCII
-16 LALLISLLP
+16 ALLISLVP
-25 VSAWAGDPNIEPW
+25 ASAWAEDPTIEPW
-38 MPPSAPEN
+38 TPPSAPEN
-46 PTVKD
+46 PTVEN

-57 GNYRTTWYD
+57 GNYDTSWYD
-66 NNQSATEFTLNDA
+66 NNQNATVFTLNDA

-85 AVIVNGLNGHEP
+85 AVLVNGGN
-97 DNFAGKTITLAA
+97 NFAGKTITLKE
-109 NTTFDLSAHTW
+109 NTEFDLSTHLW

-153 NASGYNGLFAFV
+153 DANGKAGLFSTA
-165 NSATI
+165 NSAII
-170 KNAKLTD
+170 KNIRIST
-177 GYISLSSNRYT
+177 GYISAASGSNIK
-188 RVGGIVGH
+188 VGGIVGYAC
-196 VTGNTTI
+196 GTTKI
-203 TNCSFVGTIDAS
+203 TNCSFDGTIATGD
-215 DGSSEKYN
+215 SSSSSYN
-223 NIGGIVGETD
+223 YFGGIVGDTY
-233 SQVTIENCRTNGT
+233 SQVTIENCQADGT
-246 IFGNGYYMGGIVGYS
+246 IFGNGTYMGGIVGRNYGT
-261 YASSAGIDVTITDCI
+261 SAQDVTILRCT
-276 NEAELRPAT
+276 NEAELRPGS

-296 EITRSLNV
+296 EIKGTLKV
-304 KNCVNSGAITNNVI
+304 ENCVNSGAIT
-318 TPSNKASN
+318 PSSFATK

-331 GRINGAATAAITG
+331 GRINGAATAAITS

-384 SVGEYPELTYTGGI
+384 SVGEYSILTYTGGI
-398 LGRMETKALSVKQCS
+398 LGCMETENLSLNQCS
-413 NQGAVSGRAKK
+413 NQGAVSGSAK
-424 NAYVGGIVGQ
+424 NDAYVGGLIGGITSVGTL
-434 FYCVGG
+434 
-440 NIEKC
+440 EKC

-451 TVTSAQNNTFVGGLV
+451 TVNSAQNNAFVGGLV
-466 GASTDNSSTL
+466 GDSSAL
-476 TLQNSY
+476 TIENSY

-502 GRAENSSVEKC
+502 GQAENSSVEKC

-569 WATNLGLDTSVWTK
+569 WATNLSGFSEDIWEK
-583 DNNDSDSTG
+583 AENDPETTG
-592 NLPVLSANKQ
+592 KLPVLKSNR
-602 EPAPTLIR
+602 PTSAPTLAR
-610 VPKQSQGELTITGQ
+610 VPKKSQGELTITGQ
-624 PSEPIYKTQ
+624 PSEPIYETEGSFKLAT
-633 EPFTLIASG
+633 EG
-642 GQSTGAVTWTTS
+642 GQSTGAVTWETS
-654 DENIATVDERG
+654 DSAIASVDKNG
-665 TVTIY
+665 TVTIE
-670 GVGLVTITATKAGDD
+670 GVGEVTITATKAGDA
-685 TYADAMATYSFT
+685 TYADAIATYSFT
-697 VFGTPISE
+697 VYGTPISE
-705 VEISN
+705 VTISN

-715 SGEDPVT
+715 YGEAPKMN
-722 YVEVPDGAPYVALNQ
+722 VEVPENANYHGVKAADF
-737 IDLGGS
+737 GS
-743 TVTAN
+743 STATVEWRDN
-748 WYDIDGKQVNKGDA
+748 DWNLVHEDDA
-762 FVKDEV
+762 FIKNEV
-768 YKAVIRLQANP
+768 YTAVVPLVAND

-792 PGFTPGTVD
+792 PGFTSGTVKKVSTEPYPELGE
-801 NISIEAVPNQLNQI
+801 NAIA
-815 DVVITF
+815 VVITF
-821 KPTSHEHN
+821 KPTTHEHN
-829 YDNDNWTRDPLHH
+829 YDYGNWATDPLHH
-842 WHACTENDCPLM
+842 WHACTKNDCPLM

-880 YEITFDAN
+880 YEIIFDAN

-906 TLPTPTRGGYTFDGW
+906 ALPTPTRGGYTFDGW
-921 FTEQSGGTAVTAET
+921 FTEQSGGTVVTAET
-935 VYNANTTLYAH
+935 VYNADTTLYAH
-946 WMAIPS
+946 WTAIPS

-997 TVTDKNGNDV
+997 TVTDRNGNDV

-1030 TFTKDI
+1030 TFIKDL

-1091 SPAASAG
+1091 SPQASVC
-1098 DFTDVASGDWYAQA
+1098 DFTDVAEGDWYAQA

-1147 YAAYKGMDVTATGD
+1147 YAAYKGLDVTAADD
-1161 LSAYTDADSVSDWA
+1161 LANYSDAASVSDWA
-1175 QESVE
+1175 KESVE
-1180 WMVGSGLLGGYDDN
+1180 WAVGSGLLGGYEDS
-1194 TLRPQGTTTRAE
+1194 TLQPQGTTTRAE

>member
-1 MMKHLQR
+1 MKHLQR
-8 KACSLLCV
+8 KACSLLCIIV
-16 LALLISLLP
+16 LLTSLLP
-25 VSAWAGDPNIEPW
+25 ASAWAVDSTIEPW
-38 MPPSAPEN
+38 TPPSAP
-46 PTVKD
+46 TDVS
-51 GTWTDS
+51 GSWTEAN
-57 GNYRTTWYD
+57 NYDTSWYNETD
-66 NNQSATEFTLNDA
+66 KTFTLNDA

-85 AVIVNGLNGHEP
+85 AVIVNGLNGHAK

-109 NTTFDLSAHTW
+109 NTTFDLSTHLW

-129 DEYFKGTFDG
+129 DEYFKGAFDG
-139 NSENGTTITGMTIL
+139 NSENRTTITGMTIL

-188 RVGGIVGH
+188 RVGGIVCH
-196 VTGNTTI
+196 VTGTTTI
-203 TNCSFVGTIDAS
+203 TNCSFDGTIDAS

-233 SQVTIENCRTNGT
+233 SEVTIENCRTNGK

-290 GIVGFS
+290 GIVGIS
-296 EITRSLNV
+296 EITGNLTVSA
-304 KNCVNSGAITNNVI
+304 CVNNEDI
-318 TPSNKASN
+318 TPTVYATN

-331 GRINGAATAAITG
+331 GRINGAASAAITG
-344 CTNSAALT
+344 CKNTAALT

-398 LGRMETKALSVKQCS
+398 LGRMETKDLSVKQCS
-413 NQGAVSGRAKK
+413 NQGAVSGSDKYD
-424 NAYVGGIVGQ
+424 AYVGGLIGGITSVGTL
-434 FYCVGG
+434 
-440 NIEKC
+440 EKC

-451 TVTSAQNNTFVGGLV
+451 RVTSAQYNAFVGGLV
-466 GASTDNSSTL
+466 GDSSTL

-482 NVGTIS
+482 NVGKIS
-488 NAASSSYSYIGGLI
+488 NDASSSDSYIGGLI
-502 GRAENSSVEKC
+502 GRAENSSIKTS

-523 NNDTIGAIVG
+523 DNDTIGAIVG
-533 SADSTSSVISCYYW
+533 SADTNSSVTDCYYW
-547 NDCGAAG
+547 SGCGAQG
-554 AGTGKTANDMTEDGT
+554 AGTGRTANDMTENDT
-569 WATNLGLDTSVWTK
+569 WMTNLSGFSADIWEK
-583 DNNDSDSTG
+583 AANDPETTG
-592 NLPVLSANKQ
+592 NLPVLTNNEQ
-602 EPAPTLIR
+602 EPAPTLTR
-610 VPKQSQGELTITGQ
+610 EAKQTQTGFAITGQ
-624 PSEPIYKTQ
+624 PSDPIYETQ
-633 EPFTLIASG
+633 EPFTLTASG
-642 GQSTGAVTWTTS
+642 GQSKGAVTWSTS
-654 DENIATVDERG
+654 DENIASVDQNG
-665 TVTIY
+665 TVTIE
-670 GVGLVTITATKAGDD
+670 GVGPVTITAAKAGDD
-685 TYADAMATYSFT
+685 TYADAIATYSFS
-697 VFGTPISE
+697 VLGMPISE
-705 VEISN
+705 VTISN

-722 YVEVPDGAPYVALNQ
+722 YVEVPEDANYHGLVAA
-737 IDLGGS
+737 DLGDS
-743 TVTAN
+743 TATVE
-748 WYDIDGKQVNKGDA
+748 WYDNEGNRVHKGDN
-762 FVKDEV
+762 FMQNEV
-768 YKAVIRLQANP
+768 YTVVVPLAAND
-779 YYSFAKDIEVVHT
+779 YYSFAEEIQVNT
-792 PGFTPGTVD
+792 PGFTPGTVTMVSTAPD
-801 NISIEAVPNQLNQI
+801 PNLENTI
-815 DVVITF
+815 RVSITF
-821 KPTSHEHN
+821 KPTTHEHN
-829 YDNDNWTRDPLHH
+829 YDYGNWTTDPLHH

-854 PSEMPG
+854 PSEMPD

-873 VCGADIG
+873 VCGAVIG

-898 TDTAGKLS
+898 TDTTGKLS
-906 TLPTPTRGGYTFDGW
+906 ALPTPTRGGYTFDGW
-921 FTEQSGGTAVTAET
+921 FTEQSGGTAVTTET
-935 VYNANTTLYAH
+935 VYDKNTTLYAH
-946 WMAIPS
+946 WTAIPS

-1017 TFKMPASK
+1017 TFKMPTSK

-1030 TFTKDI
+1030 TFTKDL

-1045 PGDWFYDPVC
+1045 PDDWFYDPVC

-1091 SPAASAG
+1091 SPQASAG
-1098 DFTDVASGDWYAQA
+1098 DFTDVADGDWYAQA

-1147 YAAYKGMDVTATGD
+1147 YAAYKGMDVTAVGD
-1161 LSAYTDADSVSDWA
+1161 LSAYTDAASVSDWA
-1175 QESVE
+1175 KDSVQ
-1180 WMVGSGLLGGYDDN
+1180 WMVGSGLLGGYEDG
-1194 TLRPQGTTTRAE
+1194 TLRPHGTTTRAE
-1206 VASVLQRALGNVAG
+1206 VASVLQRYLAN
-1220 NQ
+1220 

>member
-1 MMKHLQR
+1 MKHLQR

-25 VSAWAGDPNIEPW
+25 VSAWAGDSTIEPW
-38 MPPSAPEN
+38 TPPSAP
-46 PTVKD
+46 TDVS
-51 GTWTDS
+51 GSWTEPN
-57 GNYRTTWYD
+57 NYDTSWYD
-66 NNQSATEFTLNDA
+66 SHKNDSAYTLEDA
-79 ADLAGL
+79 EDLAGL
-85 AVIVNGLNGHEP
+85 AVLVNDGNT
-97 DNFAGKTITLAA
+97 FAGKTITLKAGE
-109 NTTFDLSAHTW
+109 TFDLSAHTW

-153 NASGYNGLFAFV
+153 DANGKAGLFSTA
-165 NSATI
+165 NSAII
-170 KNAKLTD
+170 KNIRIST
-177 GYISLSSNRYT
+177 GYISVASGSNIK
-188 RVGGIVGH
+188 VGGIVGYAYDA
-196 VTGNTTI
+196 TTI
-203 TNCSFVGTIDAS
+203 KECSFDGTIDTEN
-215 DGSSEKYN
+215 SSSSNYN
-223 NIGGIVGETD
+223 YFGGIVGDTY
-233 SQVTIENCRTNGT
+233 SQVTIENCRTNGK
-246 IFGNGYYMGGIVGYS
+246 IFGNGTYMGGIVGYS
-261 YASSAGIDVTITDCI
+261 YASSAGIGVKITDCI
-276 NEAELRPAT
+276 NEAELRPDS

-290 GIVGFS
+290 GIVGYS
-296 EITRSLNV
+296 QITGSLEV
-304 KNCVNSGAITNNVI
+304 KNCVNKGAIT
-318 TPSNKASN
+318 PSSFATN

-331 GRINGAATAAITG
+331 GRINGAATAAITS

-384 SVGEYPELTYTGGI
+384 SVGEYPKLTYTGGI
-398 LGRMETKALSVKQCS
+398 LGRMETKDLTLNQCS
-413 NQGAVSGRAKK
+413 NQGAVSGSDKYY
-424 NAYVGGIVGQ
+424 AYVGGLIGGITSVGTL
-434 FYCVGG
+434 
-440 NIEKC
+440 EKC

-451 TVTSAQNNTFVGGLV
+451 RVTSAQYNAVVGGLV
-466 GASTDNSSTL
+466 GDSNTL
-476 TLQNSY
+476 TLKNSY

-488 NAASSSYSYIGGLI
+488 NDASSSDSYIGGLI
-502 GRAENSSVEKC
+502 GRANDSSVEKC
-513 YNAGEMVKKN
+513 YNAGEIKKTGN
-523 NNDTIGAIVG
+523 NVGAIVG
-533 SADSTSSVISCYYW
+533 TIDNPSSVTECYYW
-547 NDCGAAG
+547 SGCGAQG
-554 AGTGKTANDMTEDGT
+554 AGTGRTANEMTEDGT
-569 WATNLGLDTSVWTK
+569 WATNLGLDTNVWTK

-602 EPAPTLIR
+602 EPAPTLTR
-610 VPKQSQGELTITGQ
+610 EAKQTQTGFAITGQ
-624 PSEPIYKTQ
+624 PSEPIYETQ
-633 EPFTLIASG
+633 EPFTLTANG
-642 GQSTGAVTWTTS
+642 GQSKGAVTWSTS
-654 DENIATVDERG
+654 DENIASVDQDG
-665 TVTIY
+665 TVNIHD
-670 GVGLVTITATKAGDD
+670 VGPVTITATKAGDD
-685 TYADAMATYSFT
+685 AYADAIATYSFT
-697 VFGTPISE
+697 VYGTPISE
-705 VEISN
+705 VTISN

-722 YVEVPDGAPYVALNQ
+722 YVEVPEDANYHGLVAA
-737 IDLGGS
+737 DFGS
-743 TVTAN
+743 STATVEWRDN
-748 WYDIDGKQVNKGDA
+748 DWNLVHEDDDFIQN
-762 FVKDEV
+762 EV
-768 YKAVIRLQANP
+768 YTAVVPLVAND

-801 NISIEAVPNQLNQI
+801 NISIEAVSNQSNQI

-821 KPTSHEHN
+821 KPTTHEHN
-829 YDNDNWTRDPLHH
+829 YDYGNWATDPLHH
-842 WHACTENDCPLM
+842 WHACTAGDCPLM
-854 PSEMPG
+854 PSEMPD
-860 YAAHTGNPGEACS
+860 YAPHTGNPGDKCS
-873 VCGADIG
+873 VCGAVIG

-898 TDTAGKLS
+898 TDTTGKLS
-906 TLPTPTRGGYTFDGW
+906 ALPTPTRGGYTFNGW

-935 VYNANTTLYAH
+935 VYDKNTTLYAH
-946 WMAIPS
+946 WTAIPS

-1030 TFTKDI
+1030 TFTKDL

-1091 SPAASAG
+1091 SPQASVC
-1098 DFTDVASGDWYAQA
+1098 DFTDVAEGDWYAQA

-1147 YAAYKGMDVTATGD
+1147 YAQYKGLDVTASGD
-1161 LSAYTDADSVSDWA
+1161 LAHYTDAASVSDWA
-1175 QESVE
+1175 RESVE
-1180 WMVGSGLLGGYDDN
+1180 WAVGSGLIGGYEDS

>member
-8 KACSLLCV
+8 KASSLLCV

-66 NNQSATEFTLNDA
+66 DNPNAIEFTLNDA

-85 AVIVNGLNGHEP
+85 AVIVNGLNGHAK
-97 DNFAGKTITLAA
+97 DNFADKTITLAA
-109 NTTFDLSAHTW
+109 NTTFNLSTHTW

-139 NSENGTTITGMTIL
+139 NSEKGTTITGMTIL
-153 NASGYNGLFAFV
+153 DANGKAGLFSTA
-165 NSATI
+165 NSAII
-170 KNAKLTD
+170 KNIRIST
-177 GYISLSSNRYT
+177 GYISVASGSNIK
-188 RVGGIVGH
+188 VGGIVGYAYDATTIKECSFDGTIA
-196 VTGNTTI
+196 TGN
-203 TNCSFVGTIDAS
+203 
-215 DGSSEKYN
+215 SSSSNYN
-223 NIGGIVGETD
+223 YFGGIVGDTY
-233 SQVTIENCRTNGT
+233 SQVTIENCRTNGK
-246 IFGNGYYMGGIVGYS
+246 IFGNGTYMGGIVGYS
-261 YASSAGIDVTITDCI
+261 YASSAGIDVTITDCT
-276 NEAELRPAT
+276 NEAELRPGS

-296 EITRSLNV
+296 EIKGTLEV
-304 KNCVNSGAITNNVI
+304 ENCVNNGAIT
-318 TPSNKASN
+318 PSSFATN

-331 GRINGAATAAITG
+331 GRISGADSAAITG
-344 CTNSAALT
+344 CTNTAALT

-384 SVGEYPELTYTGGI
+384 SVGEYPKLTYTGGI
-398 LGRMETKALSVKQCS
+398 LGRMETKDLTTLNQCS
-413 NQGAVSGRAKK
+413 NQGAVSGSDKYY
-424 NAYVGGIVGQ
+424 AYVGGLIGGITSVGTL
-434 FYCVGG
+434 
-440 NIEKC
+440 EKC

-451 TVTSAQNNTFVGGLV
+451 RVTSAQYNAVVGGLV
-466 GASTDNSSTL
+466 GDSNTL
-476 TLQNSY
+476 TLKNSY

-488 NAASSSYSYIGGLI
+488 NAASSSDSYIGGLI
-502 GRAENSSVEKC
+502 GRANDSSVEKC
-513 YNAGEMVKKN
+513 YNAGEIKKTGN
-523 NNDTIGAIVG
+523 NVGAIVG
-533 SADSTSSVISCYYW
+533 NIKNSFSLTDCYYW
-547 NDCGAAG
+547 SDCGSAG
-554 AGTGKTANDMTEDGT
+554 AGTGKTANDMTEDDA
-569 WATNLGLDTSVWTK
+569 WVTNLSGFSAEIWEK
-583 DNNDSDSTG
+583 AENDPETTG
-592 NLPVLSANKQ
+592 NLPVLTANKQ
-602 EPAPTLIR
+602 EPAPTLAR
-610 VPKQSQGELTITGQ
+610 VSKQSQGELTIIGQ
-624 PSEPIYKTQ
+624 PSETIYDTQ
-633 EPFTLIASG
+633 ESFTLTASG
-642 GQSTGAVTWTTS
+642 GLLNGAVTWSTS

-665 TVTIY
+665 TVTIH

-685 TYADAMATYSFT
+685 TYADAIATYSFT
-697 VFGTPISE
+697 VLGTPISE
-705 VEISN
+705 VTISN

-722 YVEVPDGAPYVALNQ
+722 YVEVPEDANYHGLVAA
-737 IDLGGS
+737 DLGDS
-743 TVTAN
+743 TATVEWRDSDWKLVHEGDNFMQNEVYTVVVPLTAN
-748 WYDIDGKQVNKGDA
+748 D
-762 FVKDEV
+762 
-768 YKAVIRLQANP
+768 
-779 YYSFAKDIEVVHT
+779 YYSFAEEIQVNT
-792 PGFTPGTVD
+792 PGFTPGTVTQFSTAPD
-801 NISIEAVPNQLNQI
+801 PNLKNTI
-815 DVVITF
+815 RVSITF

-860 YAAHTGNPGEACS
+860 YATHTGNPGEACS
-873 VCGADIG
+873 VCGAAIG

-898 TDTAGKLS
+898 TDTTGKLS
-906 TLPTPTRGGYTFDGW
+906 ALPTPTRGGYTFDGW
-921 FTEQSGGTAVTAET
+921 FTEQSGGTVVTAET

-946 WMAIPS
+946 WTAIPS

-1055 YVYSQGLMTGTSA
+1055 FVYENGLMTGTSA

-1098 DFTDVASGDWYAQA
+1098 DFTDVADGDWYAQA

-1147 YAAYKGMDVTATGD
+1147 YAAYKGLDVSASGS
-1161 LSAYTDADSVSDWA
+1161 LSTFTDAASVSDWA
-1175 QESVE
+1175 KESVE
-1180 WMVGSGLLGGYDDN
+1180 WAVGSGLIGGYEDS

>member
-1 MMKHLQR
+1 MKHLQR
-8 KACSLLCV
+8 KACSLLCII
-16 LALLISLLP
+16 ALLISLLP
-25 VSAWAGDPNIEPW
+25 VSAWAGDSESEPW
-38 MPPSAPEN
+38 TPPSAP
-46 PTVKD
+46 TDVS
-51 GTWTDS
+51 GSWTDS
-57 GNYRTTWYD
+57 GYYSTAWYND
-66 NNQSATEFTLNDA
+66 SDTKFILNNEE
-79 ADLAGL
+79 DLAGL
-85 AVIVNGLNGHEP
+85 AVLVNNG
-97 DNFAGKTITLAA
+97 NTFAGKTITLAA
-109 NTTFDLSAHTW
+109 GETFDLSTHFW
-120 TPIGNSSNV
+120 TPILGNPKDSAT
-129 DEYFKGTFDG
+129 YFQGTFDG
-139 NSENGTTITGMTIL
+139 NSESRTTITGLTIL
-153 NASGYNGLFAFV
+153 NASGYNGLFALV

-170 KNAKLTD
+170 RDIEISK
-177 GYISLSSNRYT
+177 GYISAASGSNIK
-188 RVGGIVGH
+188 VGGIVGYAC
-196 VTGNTTI
+196 GTTKI
-203 TNCSFVGTIDAS
+203 TNCSFDGTIATGD
-215 DGSSEKYN
+215 SSSNSYN
-223 NIGGIVGETD
+223 YFGGIVGETN
-233 SQVTIENCRTNGT
+233 SQVTIENCRTDGT
-246 IFGNGYYMGGIVGYS
+246 IFGNGYYMGGIVGRS
-261 YASSAGIDVTITDCI
+261 YGTSAGIDVTITDCI
-276 NEAELRPAT
+276 NEAELRPGS

-296 EITRSLNV
+296 QIKGTLKV
-304 KNCVNSGAITNNVI
+304 KNCVNKGAIT
-318 TPSNKASN
+318 PSSFATK

-331 GRINGAATAAITG
+331 GRINGAATAAITS

-384 SVGEYPELTYTGGI
+384 SVGEYSILTYTGGI
-398 LGRMETKALSVKQCS
+398 LGCMETENLSLNQCS
-413 NQGAVSGRAKK
+413 NQGAVSGSAK
-424 NAYVGGIVGQ
+424 NDAYVGGLIGGITSVGTL
-434 FYCVGG
+434 
-440 NIEKC
+440 EKC

-451 TVTSAQNNTFVGGLV
+451 TVNSAQNNAFVGGLV
-466 GASTDNSSTL
+466 GDSSAL
-476 TLQNSY
+476 TIENSY

-502 GRAENSSVEKC
+502 GQANDSSVEKC
-513 YNAGEMVKKN
+513 YNAGEIKGTGN
-523 NNDTIGAIVG
+523 NVGAIVG
-533 SADSTSSVISCYYW
+533 IADTNSSVTECYYW
-547 NDCGAAG
+547 SGCGAQG
-554 AGTGKTANDMTEDGT
+554 AGTGKTANDMTEDDA
-569 WATNLGLDTSVWTK
+569 WVTNLGLDTSVWTK

-624 PSEPIYKTQ
+624 PSVLIYETQ
-633 EPFTLIASG
+633 VPFTLTVSG
-642 GQSTGAVTWTTS
+642 GLPNGAVTWTTNK
-654 DENIATVDERG
+654 ENVAAVDNNGR
-665 TVTIY
+665 VTIK
-670 GVGLVTITATKAGDD
+670 GVGEVTITATKAGDA
-685 TYADAMATYSFT
+685 TYADAIATYSFT
-697 VFGTPISE
+697 VYGTPISE
-705 VEISN
+705 VTISN

-715 SGEDPVT
+715 YGEAPKMN
-722 YVEVPDGAPYVALNQ
+722 VEVPENANYHGVKAADF
-737 IDLGGS
+737 GS
-743 TVTAN
+743 STATVEWRDN
-748 WYDIDGKQVNKGDA
+748 DWNLVHEDDDFIQN
-762 FVKDEV
+762 EV
-768 YKAVIRLQANP
+768 YTAVVPLVAND
-779 YYSFAKDIEVVHT
+779 YYSFAKNIEVVHT

-801 NISIEAVPNQLNQI
+801 NISIEAVPNQPNQI

-821 KPTSHEHN
+821 KPTTHEHN
-829 YDNDNWTRDPLHH
+829 YDYDNWTTDPLHH
-842 WHACTENDCPLM
+842 WRACTENDCPLM

-873 VCGADIG
+873 VCGAVIG

-906 TLPTPTRGGYTFDGW
+906 ALPTPTRGGYTFDGW

-935 VYNANTTLYAH
+935 VYDKNTTLYAH
-946 WMAIPS
+946 WTAIPS

-969 TASPKWASSGR
+969 TTSPKWASSGR

-1030 TFTKDI
+1030 TFTKDL

-1068 TTFEPNTSL
+1068 TTFEPNTHL

-1091 SPAASAG
+1091 SPQASAG
-1098 DFTDVASGDWYAQA
+1098 DFTDVADGDWYAQA

-1126 DGTFQPN
+1126 DGSFQPN
-1133 AAITREQMAAILRN
+1133 TAITREQLAAILCN
-1147 YAAYKGMDVTATGD
+1147 YAQYKGFDTSTSGS
-1161 LSAYTDADSVSDWA
+1161 LSTFTDAASVSDWA
-1175 QESVE
+1175 KESVE
-1180 WMVGSGLLGGYDDN
+1180 WAVGSGLLGGYEDN

>member
-1 MMKHLQR
+1 MKHLQR

-25 VSAWAGDPNIEPW
+25 VSAWAGDSTIEPW
-38 MPPSAPEN
+38 TPPSAP
-46 PTVKD
+46 TDVS
-51 GTWTDS
+51 GSWTEPN
-57 GNYRTTWYD
+57 NYDTSWYD
-66 NNQSATEFTLNDA
+66 SHKNDSAYTLEDA
-79 ADLAGL
+79 EDLAGL
-85 AVIVNGLNGHEP
+85 AVLVNDGNT
-97 DNFAGKTITLAA
+97 FAGKTITLKAGE
-109 NTTFDLSAHTW
+109 TFDLSAHTW

-153 NASGYNGLFAFV
+153 NANGKTGLFSTA
-165 NSATI
+165 NSAII
-170 KNAKLTD
+170 KNIRIST
-177 GYISLSSNRYT
+177 GYISVASGSNIK
-188 RVGGIVGH
+188 VGGIVGYAYDATTIKECSFDGTIA
-196 VTGNTTI
+196 TGN
-203 TNCSFVGTIDAS
+203 
-215 DGSSEKYN
+215 SSSSNYN
-223 NIGGIVGETD
+223 YFGGIVGDTY
-233 SQVTIENCRTNGT
+233 SQVTIENSQAAGTIYGNGT
-246 IFGNGYYMGGIVGYS
+246 YMGGIVGRS
-261 YASSAGIDVTITDCI
+261 YGTSAKDVTILHCI
-276 NEAELRPAT
+276 NESELRPGS

-290 GIVGFS
+290 GIVGYS
-296 EITRSLNV
+296 QIKGSLEV
-304 KNCVNSGAITNNVI
+304 KNCVNKGAIT
-318 TPSNKASN
+318 PSSFATN

-331 GRINGAATAAITG
+331 GRINGAATAAITS

-384 SVGEYPELTYTGGI
+384 SAGQYPTLTYTGGI
-398 LGRMETKALSVKQCS
+398 LGCMETKDLSIKQCS
-413 NQGAVSGRAKK
+413 NTGDISGSASSSYS
-424 NAYVGGIVGQ
+424 NSATVGGLIGRITN
-434 FYCVGG
+434 GG
-440 NIEKC
+440 TLEEC
-445 YNAGAC
+445 YNAEDC
-451 TVTSAQNNTFVGGLV
+451 TVTSAKNNAFVGGLV
-466 GASTDNSSTL
+466 GDSNTL
-476 TLQNSY
+476 TLKNSY
-482 NVGTIS
+482 NFGTIS
-488 NAASSSYSYIGGLI
+488 NAASSSDSYIGGLI
-502 GRAENSSVEKC
+502 GRANDSSVEKC
-513 YNAGEMVKKN
+513 YNAGEIKKTGN
-523 NNDTIGAIVG
+523 NVGAIVG
-533 SADSTSSVISCYYW
+533 SIDNPSSVTECYYW
-547 NDCGAAG
+547 SGCGAQG
-554 AGTGKTANDMTEDGT
+554 AGTGRTANEMTENDT
-569 WATNLGLDTSVWTK
+569 WATNLSGFSEDIWEK
-583 DNNDSDSTG
+583 AENDPETTG
-592 NLPVLSANKQ
+592 KLPVLKSNR
-602 EPAPTLIR
+602 PTSAPTLAR
-610 VPKQSQGELTITGQ
+610 VPKKSQGELTITGQ
-624 PSEPIYKTQ
+624 PSVLIYETQ
-633 EPFTLIASG
+633 VPFTLTVSG
-642 GQSTGAVTWTTS
+642 GLPNGAVTWTTNK
-654 DENIATVDERG
+654 ENVAAVDNNGR
-665 TVTIY
+665 VTIK
-670 GVGLVTITATKAGDD
+670 GVGEVTITATKAGDN
-685 TYADAMATYSFT
+685 TYADAIATYSFT
-697 VFGTPISE
+697 VYGTPISE
-705 VEISN
+705 VTISN

-715 SGEDPVT
+715 YGETPKMFVDVPENANYHGVMAADFGSST
-722 YVEVPDGAPYVALNQ
+722 ATVEWRDNDWNLVHED
-737 IDLGGS
+737 
-743 TVTAN
+743 
-748 WYDIDGKQVNKGDA
+748 DA
-762 FVKDEV
+762 FIKNEV
-768 YKAVIRLQANP
+768 YTAVVPLVAND

-792 PGFTPGTVD
+792 PGFTSGTVKKVSTEPYPELGE
-801 NISIEAVPNQLNQI
+801 NAIA
-815 DVVITF
+815 VVITF
-821 KPTSHEHN
+821 KPTTHEHN
-829 YDNDNWTRDPLHH
+829 YDYGNWATDPLHH

-880 YEITFDAN
+880 YEIIFDAN

-906 TLPTPTRGGYTFDGW
+906 ALPTPTRGGYTFDGW

-946 WMAIPS
+946 WTAIPS

-997 TVTDKNGNDV
+997 TVTDRNGNDV

-1030 TFTKDI
+1030 TFIKDL

-1068 TTFEPNTSL
+1068 TTFEPNTHL

-1091 SPAASAG
+1091 SPQASAG
-1098 DFTDVASGDWYAQA
+1098 DFTDVADGDWYAQA

-1147 YAAYKGMDVTATGD
+1147 YAAYKGLDVSASGS
-1161 LSAYTDADSVSDWA
+1161 LSTFTDAASVSDWA

>member
-1 MMKHLQR
+1 MKHLQR
-8 KACSLLCV
+8 KACSLLCIIV
-16 LALLISLLP
+16 LLTSLLP
-25 VSAWAGDPNIEPW
+25 ASAWAVDSTIEPW
-38 MPPSAPEN
+38 TPPSAP
-46 PTVKD
+46 TDVS
-51 GTWTDS
+51 GSWTEAN
-57 GNYRTTWYD
+57 NYDTSWYNETD
-66 NNQSATEFTLNDA
+66 KTFTLNDA

-85 AVIVNGLNGHEP
+85 AVIVNGLNGHAK

-109 NTTFDLSAHTW
+109 DTTFDLSTHLW
-120 TPIGNSSNV
+120 TPIGNPSNV
-129 DEYFKGTFDG
+129 DEYFKGAFDG
-139 NSENGTTITGMTIL
+139 NSENRTTITGMTIL

-188 RVGGIVGH
+188 RVGGIVCH
-196 VTGNTTI
+196 VTGTTTI
-203 TNCSFVGTIDAS
+203 TNCSFDGTIDAS

-233 SQVTIENCRTNGT
+233 SEVTIENCRTNGK

-290 GIVGFS
+290 GIVGIS
-296 EITRSLNV
+296 EITGNLTVSA
-304 KNCVNSGAITNNVI
+304 CVNNEDI
-318 TPSNKASN
+318 TPTVYATN

-331 GRINGAATAAITG
+331 GRINGAASAAITG
-344 CTNSAALT
+344 CKNTAALT

-398 LGRMETKALSVKQCS
+398 LGRMETKDLSVKQCS
-413 NQGAVSGRAKK
+413 NQGAVSGSDKYD
-424 NAYVGGIVGQ
+424 AYVGGLIGGITSVGTL
-434 FYCVGG
+434 
-440 NIEKC
+440 EKC

-451 TVTSAQNNTFVGGLV
+451 RVTSAQYNAFVGGLV
-466 GASTDNSSTL
+466 GDSSTL

-482 NVGTIS
+482 NVGKIS
-488 NAASSSYSYIGGLI
+488 NDASSSDSYIGGLI
-502 GRAENSSVEKC
+502 GRAENSSIKTS

-523 NNDTIGAIVG
+523 DNDTIGAIVG
-533 SADSTSSVISCYYW
+533 SADTNSSVTDCYYW
-547 NDCGAAG
+547 SGCGAQG
-554 AGTGKTANDMTEDGT
+554 AGTGRTANDMTENDT
-569 WATNLGLDTSVWTK
+569 WMTNLSGFSADIWEK
-583 DNNDSDSTG
+583 AANDPETTG
-592 NLPVLSANKQ
+592 NLPVLTNNEQ
-602 EPAPTLIR
+602 EPAPTLTR
-610 VPKQSQGELTITGQ
+610 EAKQTQTGFAITGQ
-624 PSEPIYKTQ
+624 PSDPIYETQ
-633 EPFTLIASG
+633 EPFTLTASG
-642 GQSTGAVTWTTS
+642 GQSKGAVTWSTS
-654 DENIATVDERG
+654 DENIASVDQNG
-665 TVTIY
+665 TVTIE
-670 GVGLVTITATKAGDD
+670 GVGPVTITAAKAGDD
-685 TYADAMATYSFT
+685 TYADAIATYSFS
-697 VFGTPISE
+697 VLGMPISE
-705 VEISN
+705 VTISN

-722 YVEVPDGAPYVALNQ
+722 YVEVPEDANYHGLVAA
-737 IDLGGS
+737 DLGDS
-743 TVTAN
+743 TATVE
-748 WYDIDGKQVNKGDA
+748 WYDNEGNRVHKGDN
-762 FVKDEV
+762 FMQNEV
-768 YKAVIRLQANP
+768 YTVVVPLAAND
-779 YYSFAKDIEVVHT
+779 YYSFAEEIQVNT
-792 PGFTPGTVD
+792 PVFTPGTVTMVSTAPD
-801 NISIEAVPNQLNQI
+801 PNLENTI
-815 DVVITF
+815 RVSITF
-821 KPTSHEHN
+821 KPTTHEHN
-829 YDNDNWTRDPLHH
+829 YDYGNWTTDPLHH

-854 PSEMPG
+854 PSEMPD

-873 VCGADIG
+873 VCGAVIG

-898 TDTAGKLS
+898 TDTTGKLS
-906 TLPTPTRGGYTFDGW
+906 ALPTPTRGGYTFDGW
-921 FTEQSGGTAVTAET
+921 FTEQSGGTAVTTET
-935 VYNANTTLYAH
+935 VYDKNTTLYAH
-946 WMAIPS
+946 WTAIPS

-1017 TFKMPASK
+1017 TFKMPTSK

-1030 TFTKDI
+1030 TFTKDL

-1045 PGDWFYDPVC
+1045 PDDWFYDPVC

-1091 SPAASAG
+1091 SPQASAG
-1098 DFTDVASGDWYAQA
+1098 DFTDVADGDWYAQA

-1147 YAAYKGMDVTATGD
+1147 YAAYKGMDVTA
-1161 LSAYTDADSVSDWA
+1161 V
-1175 QESVE
+1175 
-1180 WMVGSGLLGGYDDN
+1180 
-1194 TLRPQGTTTRAE
+1194 
-1206 VASVLQRALGNVAG
+1206 
-1220 NQ
+1220 

>member
-1 MMKHLQR
+1 MKHLQR
-8 KACSLLCV
+8 KACSLLCII
-16 LALLISLLP
+16 ALLISLVP
-25 VSAWAGDPNIEPW
+25 ASAWAEDPNIEPW
-38 MPPSAPEN
+38 TPPSAP
-46 PTVKD
+46 TDVS
-51 GTWTDS
+51 GSWTDS
-57 GNYRTTWYD
+57 GYYSTAWYND
-66 NNQSATEFTLNDA
+66 SDTKFILNNKK
-79 ADLAGL
+79 DLAGL
-85 AVIVNGLNGHEP
+85 AVLVNNG
-97 DNFAGKTITLAA
+97 NTFAGKTITLAA
-109 NTTFDLSAHTW
+109 GKTFDLSTHLW

-153 NASGYNGLFAFV
+153 DANGKAGLFSTA
-165 NSATI
+165 NSAII
-170 KNAKLTD
+170 KNIRIST
-177 GYISLSSNRYT
+177 GYISVASGSNIK
-188 RVGGIVGH
+188 VGGIVGYAYDA
-196 VTGNTTI
+196 TTI
-203 TNCSFVGTIDAS
+203 EECSFDGTIDTEN
-215 DGSSEKYN
+215 SSSSNYN
-223 NIGGIVGETD
+223 YFGGIVGDTY
-233 SQVTIENCRTNGT
+233 SQVTIKDCRTDGT
-246 IFGNGYYMGGIVGYS
+246 IFGNGTYMGGIVGRNYGT
-261 YASSAGIDVTITDCI
+261 SAQDVTILRCT
-276 NEAELRPAT
+276 NEAELRPGSY
-285 CTAVG
+285 TAVG

-296 EITRSLNV
+296 EIKGTLKV
-304 KNCVNSGAITNNVI
+304 ENCVNNGAIT
-318 TPSNKASN
+318 PSSFATN

-331 GRINGAATAAITG
+331 GRINGAATAAITS

-384 SVGEYPELTYTGGI
+384 SAGQYPTLTYTGGI
-398 LGRMETKALSVKQCS
+398 LGRMETKDLSIKQCS
-413 NQGAVSGRAKK
+413 NIGDISGSASS
-424 NAYVGGIVGQ
+424 NYSNSATVGGLIGRITN
-434 FYCVGG
+434 GG
-440 NIEKC
+440 TLEEC
-445 YNAGAC
+445 YNAGDC
-451 TVTSAQNNTFVGGLV
+451 TVTSAKNNAFVGGLV
-466 GASTDNSSTL
+466 GDSSAL
-476 TLQNSY
+476 TIENSY

-488 NAASSSYSYIGGLI
+488 NAASSSYSCIGGLV
-502 GRAENSSVEKC
+502 GWAENSSVEKC
-513 YNAGEMVKKN
+513 YNAGEIKKTGN
-523 NNDTIGAIVG
+523 NVGAIVG
-533 SADSTSSVISCYYW
+533 NIKNSFSLTDCYYW
-547 NDCGAAG
+547 SDCGAAG

-569 WATNLGLDTSVWTK
+569 WATNLGLDTSVWEKAANT
-583 DNNDSDSTG
+583 SDDTG
-592 NLPVLSANKQ
+592 NLPVLTANRQ
-602 EPAPTLIR
+602 EPAPTLTR
-610 VPKQSQGELTITGQ
+610 EAKQTQTGFAITGQ
-624 PSEPIYKTQ
+624 PSEPIYETKGSFKLAT
-633 EPFTLIASG
+633 EG
-642 GQSTGAVTWTTS
+642 GQSTGAVTWETS
-654 DENIATVDERG
+654 DSAIASVDQNG
-665 TVTIY
+665 TVAIE
-670 GVGLVTITATKAGDD
+670 GVGPVTITATKAGND
-685 TYADAMATYSFT
+685 TYADAKATYFFT
-697 VFGTPISE
+697 VYGTPISE
-705 VEISN
+705 VTISN

-715 SGEDPVT
+715 YGEAPKM
-722 YVEVPDGAPYVALNQ
+722 YVEVPEDANYHGLVAA
-737 IDLGGS
+737 DLGDS
-743 TVTAN
+743 TATVE
-748 WYDIDGKQVNKGDA
+748 WYDNEGHRVHEGDN
-762 FVKDEV
+762 FMQNEV
-768 YKAVIRLQANP
+768 YTVVVPLAAND
-779 YYSFAKDIEVVHT
+779 YYSFAEEIQVNT
-792 PGFTPGTVD
+792 PGFTPGTVTMVSTAPD
-801 NISIEAVPNQLNQI
+801 PNLENTI
-815 DVVITF
+815 RVSITF
-821 KPTSHEHN
+821 KPTSHEHS
-829 YDNDNWTRDPLHH
+829 YDTNNWTKDSLHH
-842 WHACTENDCPLM
+842 WHACTADDCPLM
-854 PSEMPG
+854 PSEMPD
-860 YAAHTGNPGEACS
+860 YAAHTGNPGEVCS
-873 VCGADIG
+873 VCGAVIG

-1055 YVYSQGLMTGTSA
+1055 FVYENGLMTGTSA

-1091 SPAASAG
+1091 SPQASGG
-1098 DFTDVASGDWYAQA
+1098 DFTDVSDGDWYAQA

-1133 AAITREQMAAILRN
+1133 AAITREQLAAILCN
-1147 YAAYKGMDVTATGD
+1147 YAQYKGFDTSASGS
-1161 LSAYTDADSVSDWA
+1161 LSTFTDAASVSDWA
-1175 QESVE
+1175 KESVE
-1180 WMVGSGLLGGYDDN
+1180 WAVGSGLIGGYEDS

>member
-1 MMKHLQR
+1 M
-8 KACSLLCV
+8 
-16 LALLISLLP
+16 
-25 VSAWAGDPNIEPW
+25 
-38 MPPSAPEN
+38 
-46 PTVKD
+46 
-51 GTWTDS
+51 
-57 GNYRTTWYD
+57 
-66 NNQSATEFTLNDA
+66 
-79 ADLAGL
+79 
-85 AVIVNGLNGHEP
+85 
-97 DNFAGKTITLAA
+97 
-109 NTTFDLSAHTW
+109 
-120 TPIGNSSNV
+120 
-129 DEYFKGTFDG
+129 
-139 NSENGTTITGMTIL
+139 
-153 NASGYNGLFAFV
+153 
-165 NSATI
+165 
-170 KNAKLTD
+170 
-177 GYISLSSNRYT
+177 
-188 RVGGIVGH
+188 
-196 VTGNTTI
+196 
-203 TNCSFVGTIDAS
+203 
-215 DGSSEKYN
+215 
-223 NIGGIVGETD
+223 
-233 SQVTIENCRTNGT
+233 
-246 IFGNGYYMGGIVGYS
+246 
-261 YASSAGIDVTITDCI
+261 
-276 NEAELRPAT
+276 
-285 CTAVG
+285 
-290 GIVGFS
+290 
-296 EITRSLNV
+296 
-304 KNCVNSGAITNNVI
+304 
-318 TPSNKASN
+318 
-326 LGGIV
+326 
-331 GRINGAATAAITG
+331 
-344 CTNSAALT
+344 
-352 SGNSENMGGI
+352 
-362 VGYSN
+362 
-367 QSTTITDCH
+367 
-376 NSGTVTNS
+376 
-384 SVGEYPELTYTGGI
+384 
-398 LGRMETKALSVKQCS
+398 
-413 NQGAVSGRAKK
+413 SGRAKN

-440 NIEKC
+440 NIEEC

-451 TVTSAQNNTFVGGLV
+451 TVTSAQNNAFVGGLV

-569 WATNLGLDTSVWTK
+569 WATNLSGFSEDIWEK
-583 DNNDSDSTG
+583 AENDPETTG
-592 NLPVLSANKQ
+592 KLPVLKSNR
-602 EPAPTLIR
+602 PTSAPTLAR
-610 VPKQSQGELTITGQ
+610 VPKKSQGELTITGQ
-624 PSEPIYKTQ
+624 PSVLIYETQ
-633 EPFTLIASG
+633 VPFTLTVSG
-642 GQSTGAVTWTTS
+642 GLPNGAVTWTTNK
-654 DENIATVDERG
+654 ENVAAVDNNGR
-665 TVTIY
+665 VTIK
-670 GVGLVTITATKAGDD
+670 GVGEVTITATKAGDN
-685 TYADAMATYSFT
+685 TYADAIATYSFT
-697 VFGTPISE
+697 VYGTPISE
-705 VEISN
+705 VTISN

-715 SGEDPVT
+715 YGEAPKMN
-722 YVEVPDGAPYVALNQ
+722 VEVPNGAPYVALDQ

-743 TVTAN
+743 TGTVN
-748 WYDIDGKQVNKGDA
+748 WYDIDGNQVNKGDA

-768 YKAVIRLQANP
+768 YKAKIRLKANP
-779 YYSFAKDIEVVHT
+779 YYSFAKDIAVVHT

-801 NISIEAVPNQLNQI
+801 NISIEAVSNQSNQI

-821 KPTSHEHN
+821 KPTTHEHN
-829 YDNDNWTRDPLHH
+829 YDYGNWATDPLHH
-842 WHACTENDCPLM
+842 WHACTAGDCPLM
-854 PSEMPG
+854 PSEMPD
-860 YAAHTGNPGEACS
+860 YAPHTGNPGDKCS
-873 VCGADIG
+873 VCGAVIG

-898 TDTAGKLS
+898 TDTTGKLS
-906 TLPTPTRGGYTFDGW
+906 ALPTPTRGGYTFDGW

-935 VYNANTTLYAH
+935 VYDKNTTLYAH
-946 WMAIPS
+946 WTAIPS

-1030 TFTKDI
+1030 TFTKDL

-1091 SPAASAG
+1091 SPQASGG
-1098 DFTDVASGDWYAQA
+1098 DFTDVADGDWYAQA

-1133 AAITREQMAAILRN
+1133 TAITREQMAAILRN
-1147 YAAYKGMDVTATGD
+1147 YAQYKGLEVTASGS
-1161 LSAYTDADSVSDWA
+1161 LSTFTDAASVSDWA
-1175 QESVE
+1175 KESVE
-1180 WMVGSGLLGGYDDN
+1180 WAVGSGLIGGYEDS

>member
-1 MMKHLQR
+1 MKHLQR

-25 VSAWAGDPNIEPW
+25 VSAWAADPNIEPW

-66 NNQSATEFTLNDA
+66 DNPNAIEFTLSDEK
-79 ADLAGL
+79 DLAGL

-109 NTTFDLSAHTW
+109 NTTFDLSEHTW
-120 TPIGNSSNV
+120 TPMGTSSNV

-139 NSENGTTITGMTIL
+139 NAESGTTITGLTIL
-153 NASGYNGLFAFV
+153 NASGYNGLFALV

-170 KNAKLTD
+170 KNVTLTT
-177 GYISLSSNRYT
+177 GYISLSSERYT

-196 VTGNTTI
+196 VTGTTKI
-203 TNCSFVGTIDAS
+203 ENCSFEGTIDAS
-215 DGSSEKYN
+215 DGSSKEYN
-223 NIGGIVGETD
+223 NIGGIVGETY
-233 SQVTIENCRTNGT
+233 SQTTIKNCRTDGT
-246 IFGNGYYMGGIVGYS
+246 IFGNGYYMGSIVGYS
-261 YASSAGIDVTITDCI
+261 YASSAEINVTITGCT
-276 NEAELRPAT
+276 NEAEIRPDS

-290 GIVGFS
+290 GIVGYS
-296 EITRSLNV
+296 GITGKLTV
-304 KNCVNSGAITNNVI
+304 DECVNNGAITNNAS
-318 TPSNKASN
+318 TSSNKATN

-331 GRINGAATAAITG
+331 GRINGADSAAITG

-362 VGYSN
+362 VGWSGRL
-367 QSTTITDCH
+367 TTIEKCH

-384 SVGEYPELTYTGGI
+384 IVGEYPEQTYTGGI
-398 LGRMETKALSVKQCS
+398 LGRMETKDLSLNQCS
-413 NQGAVSGRAKK
+413 NQGAVSGSAKN

-445 YNAGAC
+445 YNAGDC
-451 TVTSAQNNTFVGGLV
+451 TVTSAQNNAFVGGLI
-466 GASTDNSSTL
+466 GDSSNNSSAL

-502 GRAENSSVEKC
+502 GQAENSSIKTS
-513 YNAGEMVKKN
+513 YNAGEIKETGN
-523 NNDTIGAIVG
+523 NVGAIVG
-533 SADSTSSVISCYYW
+533 SIDNPSSVTECYYW
-547 NDCGAAG
+547 SGCGAQG
-554 AGTGKTANDMTEDGT
+554 AGTGRTANDMTEDGT
-569 WATNLGLDTSVWTK
+569 WATNLGLDTNVWEK
-583 DNNDSDSTG
+583 AANVSDDTG
-592 NLPVLSANKQ
+592 YLPVLTDNEQ
-602 EPAPTLIR
+602 NPAPMLTR
-610 VPKQSQGELTITGQ
+610 EAKQTQTGFAITGQ
-624 PSEPIYKTQ
+624 PSEPIYET
-633 EPFTLIASG
+633 EGPFKLATEG
-642 GQSTGAVTWTTS
+642 GQSTGAVTWETS
-654 DENIATVDERG
+654 DSAIASVDKNG
-665 TVTIY
+665 TVTIK
-670 GVGLVTITATKAGDD
+670 GVGEVTITATKAGDD
-685 TYADAMATYSFT
+685 IYADAIATYSFT
-697 VFGTPISE
+697 VYGTPISE
-705 VEISN
+705 VTISN

-715 SGEDPVT
+715 YGEAPKMN
-722 YVEVPDGAPYVALNQ
+722 VEVPNGAPYVALDQ

-743 TVTAN
+743 TGTVN
-748 WYDIDGKQVNKGDA
+748 WYDIDGNQVNKGDA

-768 YKAVIRLQANP
+768 YKAKIRLKANP
-779 YYSFAKDIEVVHT
+779 YYSFAKDIAVVHT

-801 NISIEAVPNQLNQI
+801 NISIEAVPNQPNQI

-821 KPTSHEHN
+821 KPTTHEHN
-829 YDNDNWTRDPLHH
+829 YDYDNWTTDPLHH
-842 WHACTENDCPLM
+842 WRACTENDCPLM

-873 VCGADIG
+873 VCGAVIG

-906 TLPTPTRGGYTFDGW
+906 ALPTPTRGGYTFDGW

-946 WMAIPS
+946 WTAIPS

-997 TVTDKNGNDV
+997 TVTDRNGNDV

-1030 TFTKDI
+1030 TFIKDI
-1036 VTLPFIDVH
+1036 VPLPFIDVH

-1091 SPAASAG
+1091 SPQASG
-1098 DFTDVASGDWYAQA
+1098 SDFTDVADGDWYAQA
-1112 VNWAASVGVVNGFD
+1112 VNWAASVGVVNGMG

-1147 YAAYKGMDVTATGD
+1147 YAAYKGLDVSASGS
-1161 LSAYTDADSVSDWA
+1161 LSTFTDAASVSDWA
-1175 QESVE
+1175 KESVE
-1180 WMVGSGLLGGYDDN
+1180 WAVGSGLLGGYEDS

>member
-16 LALLISLLP
+16 LALLISLVP
-25 VSAWAGDPNIEPW
+25 VSAWAGDSTIEPW
-38 MPPSAPEN
+38 TPPSAP
-46 PTVKD
+46 TDVS
-51 GTWTDS
+51 GSWTDS
-57 GNYRTTWYD
+57 GYYSTAWYND
-66 NNQSATEFTLNDA
+66 SDTKFILNNEK
-79 ADLAGL
+79 DLAGL
-85 AVIVNGLNGHEP
+85 AVLVNNG
-97 DNFAGKTITLAA
+97 NTFAGKTITLAA
-109 NTTFDLSAHTW
+109 GKTFDLSAHTW

-139 NSENGTTITGMTIL
+139 NSENRTTITGMTIL
-153 NASGYNGLFAFV
+153 DANGKAGLFSTA
-165 NSATI
+165 NSAII
-170 KNAKLTD
+170 KNIRIST
-177 GYISLSSNRYT
+177 GYISAASGSNIK
-188 RVGGIVGH
+188 VGGIVGYAC
-196 VTGNTTI
+196 GTTKI
-203 TNCSFVGTIDAS
+203 TNCSFDGTIATGD
-215 DGSSEKYN
+215 SSSSSYN
-223 NIGGIVGETD
+223 YFGGIVGDTY
-233 SQVTIENCRTNGT
+233 SQVTIENCRTDGK
-246 IFGNGYYMGGIVGYS
+246 IFGNGYYMGGIVGRS
-261 YASSAGIDVTITDCI
+261 YGTSAGIDVTITDCI
-276 NEAELRPAT
+276 NGAELRPAT

-296 EITRSLNV
+296 EITGTLKV
-304 KNCVNSGAITNNVI
+304 ENCVNSGAIT
-318 TPSNKASN
+318 PSSFATK

-331 GRINGAATAAITG
+331 GRINGAATAAITS

-384 SVGEYPELTYTGGI
+384 SVGEYSILTYTGGI
-398 LGRMETKALSVKQCS
+398 LGCMETENLSLNQCS
-413 NQGAVSGRAKK
+413 NQGAVSGSAK
-424 NAYVGGIVGQ
+424 NDAYVGGLIGGITSVGTL
-434 FYCVGG
+434 
-440 NIEKC
+440 EKC

-451 TVTSAQNNTFVGGLV
+451 TVNSARNNAFVGGLI
-466 GASTDNSSTL
+466 GDSSAL
-476 TLQNSY
+476 TIENSY

-488 NAASSSYSYIGGLI
+488 NAASSSYSCIGGLV
-502 GRAENSSVEKC
+502 GWADDSSSIKTS
-513 YNAGEMVKKN
+513 YNAGAIQETGN
-523 NNDTIGAIVG
+523 NVGAIVG
-533 SADSTSSVISCYYW
+533 SADTDSSVTDCYYW
-547 NDCGAAG
+547 SGCGAAG
-554 AGTGKTANDMTEDGT
+554 AGTGKTANDMTEDDA
-569 WATNLGLDTSVWTK
+569 WMTNLSGFSEDIWEK
-583 DNNDSDSTG
+583 AENDPETTG
-592 NLPVLSANKQ
+592 KLPVLKSNR
-602 EPAPTLIR
+602 PTSAPTLAR
-610 VPKQSQGELTITGQ
+610 VPKKSQGELTITGQ
-624 PSEPIYKTQ
+624 PSETIYDTQ
-633 EPFTLIASG
+633 ESFTLTASG
-642 GQSTGAVTWTTS
+642 GLLNGAVTWSTS
-654 DENIATVDERG
+654 DENIATVDEHG
-665 TVTIY
+665 TVTIH
-670 GVGLVTITATKAGDD
+670 GVGLVTITATKAGDA
-685 TYADAMATYSFT
+685 TYADAIATYSFT
-697 VFGTPISE
+697 VYGTPISE
-705 VEISN
+705 VTISN

-715 SGEDPVT
+715 YGEAPKMN
-722 YVEVPDGAPYVALNQ
+722 VEVPENANYHGVEAADF
-737 IDLGGS
+737 GS
-743 TVTAN
+743 STATVEWRDN
-748 WYDIDGKQVNKGDA
+748 DWNLVHEDDDFIQN
-762 FVKDEV
+762 EV
-768 YKAVIRLQANP
+768 YTAVVPLVAND
-779 YYSFAKDIEVVHT
+779 YYSFAKNIEVVHT
-792 PGFTPGTVD
+792 PGFTSGTVD
-801 NISIEAVPNQLNQI
+801 TISIKADPNRSDRI

-821 KPTSHEHN
+821 KPTAHEHV
-829 YDNDNWTRDPLHH
+829 YDTGKWTTDPLRH
-842 WHACTENDCPLM
+842 WHACTAGDCPLM
-854 PSEMPG
+854 PSEMPD
-860 YAAHTGNPGEACS
+860 YAPHTGNPGDKCS
-873 VCGADIG
+873 VCGAVIG

-898 TDTAGKLS
+898 TDTTGKLS
-906 TLPTPTRGGYTFDGW
+906 ALPTPTRGGYTFDGW

-935 VYNANTTLYAH
+935 VYDKNTTLYAH
-946 WMAIPS
+946 WTAIPS

-1030 TFTKDI
+1030 TFTKDL

-1068 TTFEPNTSL
+1068 TTFEPNTHL

-1091 SPAASAG
+1091 SPQASAG
-1098 DFTDVASGDWYAQA
+1098 DFTDVADGDWYAQA

-1147 YAAYKGMDVTATGD
+1147 YAAYKGFDVTASGS
-1161 LSAYTDADSVSDWA
+1161 LSTFTDAASVSDWA

>member
-1 MMKHLQR
+1 MKHLQR
-8 KACSLLCV
+8 KACSLLCII
-16 LALLISLLP
+16 ALLISLVP
-25 VSAWAGDPNIEPW
+25 ASASAGDSTIEPW
-38 MPPSAPEN
+38 TPPSAPEN
-46 PTVKD
+46 PTVEN

-57 GNYRTTWYD
+57 GNYDTSWYD
-66 NNQSATEFTLNDA
+66 NNQNATVFTLNDA

-85 AVIVNGLNGHEP
+85 AVLVNGGN
-97 DNFAGKTITLAA
+97 NFAGKTITLKE
-109 NTTFDLSAHTW
+109 NTEFDLSTHLW

-153 NASGYNGLFAFV
+153 DANGKAGLFSTA
-165 NSATI
+165 NSAII
-170 KNAKLTD
+170 KNIRIST
-177 GYISLSSNRYT
+177 GYISVASGSNIK
-188 RVGGIVGH
+188 VGGIVGYAYDATTIKECSFDGTIA
-196 VTGNTTI
+196 TGN
-203 TNCSFVGTIDAS
+203 
-215 DGSSEKYN
+215 SSSSNYN
-223 NIGGIVGETD
+223 YFGGIVGDTY
-233 SQVTIENCRTNGT
+233 SQVTIENCQAAGTIYGNGT
-246 IFGNGYYMGGIVGYS
+246 YMGGIVGYS
-261 YASSAGIDVTITDCI
+261 YGTSAKDVTILHCT
-276 NEAELRPAT
+276 NEAELRPGSY
-285 CTAVG
+285 TAVG
-290 GIVGFS
+290 GIVGYS
-296 EITRSLNV
+296 EIKGSLEV
-304 KNCVNSGAITNNVI
+304 KNCVNNGAIT
-318 TPSNKASN
+318 PSSFATN

-344 CTNSAALT
+344 CTNTAALT

-384 SVGEYPELTYTGGI
+384 SVGQYPTLTYTGGI
-398 LGRMETKALSVKQCS
+398 LGRMETKDLSIKQCS
-413 NQGAVSGRAKK
+413 NQGAVSGSDKYY
-424 NAYVGGIVGQ
+424 AYVGGLIGGIISVGTL
-434 FYCVGG
+434 
-440 NIEKC
+440 EKC

-451 TVTSAQNNTFVGGLV
+451 RVTSAQYNAVVGGLV
-466 GASTDNSSTL
+466 GDSNTL
-476 TLQNSY
+476 TLKNSY

-488 NAASSSYSYIGGLI
+488 NAASSSDSYIGGLI

-513 YNAGEMVKKN
+513 YNAGEIKKTGN
-523 NNDTIGAIVG
+523 NVGAIVG
-533 SADSTSSVISCYYW
+533 TIDNPSSVTDCYYW
-547 NDCGAAG
+547 SGSGAAG
-554 AGTGKTANDMTEDGT
+554 AGAVKTANDMTENDT
-569 WATNLGLDTSVWTK
+569 WATNLSGFSAEIWEKAANAPET
-583 DNNDSDSTG
+583 TG
-592 NLPVLSANKQ
+592 NLPVLTANKQ
-602 EPAPTLIR
+602 EPAPTLAR

-624 PSEPIYKTQ
+624 PSEPIYETQ
-633 EPFTLIASG
+633 EPFTLTVSG
-642 GQSTGAVTWTTS
+642 GLPNGAVTWSTS

-665 TVTIY
+665 TVTIH

-685 TYADAMATYSFT
+685 TYADAIATYSFT
-697 VFGTPISE
+697 VLGTPISE
-705 VEISN
+705 VTISN

-722 YVEVPDGAPYVALNQ
+722 YVEVPEDANYHGLVAA
-737 IDLGGS
+737 DLGDS
-743 TVTAN
+743 TATVEWRDSDWKLVHEGDNFMQNEVYTVVVPLTAN
-748 WYDIDGKQVNKGDA
+748 D
-762 FVKDEV
+762 
-768 YKAVIRLQANP
+768 
-779 YYSFAKDIEVVHT
+779 YYSFAEEIQVNT
-792 PGFTPGTVD
+792 PGFTPGTVTQFSTAPD
-801 NISIEAVPNQLNQI
+801 PNLKNTIRVSIV
-815 DVVITF
+815 F
-821 KPTSHEHN
+821 KPTAHMHSYQNEET
-829 YDNDNWTRDPLHH
+829 WTTEPLHH

-860 YAAHTGNPGEACS
+860 YAAHTGNPGDKCS

-906 TLPTPTRGGYTFDGW
+906 TLPTPKRGGYTFDGW

-935 VYNANTTLYAH
+935 VYDKNTTLYAH
-946 WMAIPS
+946 WTAIPS

-1055 YVYSQGLMTGTSA
+1055 FVYENGLMTGTSA

-1091 SPAASAG
+1091 SPQASAG
-1098 DFTDVASGDWYAQA
+1098 DFTDVAEGDWYAQA

-1147 YAAYKGMDVTATGD
+1147 YAAYKGLDVSASGS
-1161 LSAYTDADSVSDWA
+1161 LSTFTDAASVSDWA
-1175 QESVE
+1175 KESVE
-1180 WMVGSGLLGGYDDN
+1180 WAVGSGLLGGYEDS
-1194 TLRPQGTTTRAE
+1194 TLQPQGTTTRAE
-1206 VASVLQRALGNVAG
+1206 VASVLQRYLEK
-1220 NQ
+1220 

>member
-1 MMKHLQR
+1 MKHLQR
-8 KACSLLCV
+8 KACSLLCII
-16 LALLISLLP
+16 ALLISLVP
-25 VSAWAGDPNIEPW
+25 ASAWAEDPTIEPW
-38 MPPSAPEN
+38 TPPSAPEN
-46 PTVKD
+46 PTVEN

-57 GNYRTTWYD
+57 GNYDTSWYD
-66 NNQSATEFTLNDA
+66 NNQNATVFTLNDA

-85 AVIVNGLNGHEP
+85 AVLVNGGN
-97 DNFAGKTITLAA
+97 NFAGKTITLKE
-109 NTTFDLSAHTW
+109 NTEFDLSTHLW

-153 NASGYNGLFAFV
+153 DANGKAGLFSTA
-165 NSATI
+165 NSAII
-170 KNAKLTD
+170 KNIRIST
-177 GYISLSSNRYT
+177 GYISAASGSNIK
-188 RVGGIVGH
+188 VGGIVGYAC
-196 VTGNTTI
+196 GTTKI
-203 TNCSFVGTIDAS
+203 TNCSFDGTIATGD
-215 DGSSEKYN
+215 SSSSSYN
-223 NIGGIVGETD
+223 YFGGIVGDTY
-233 SQVTIENCRTNGT
+233 SQVTIENCQADGT
-246 IFGNGYYMGGIVGYS
+246 IFGNGTYMGGIVGRNYGT
-261 YASSAGIDVTITDCI
+261 SAQDVTILRCT
-276 NEAELRPAT
+276 NEAELRPGS

-296 EITRSLNV
+296 EIKGTLKV
-304 KNCVNSGAITNNVI
+304 ENCVNSGAIT
-318 TPSNKASN
+318 PSSFATK

-331 GRINGAATAAITG
+331 GRINGAATAAITS

-384 SVGEYPELTYTGGI
+384 SVGEYSILTYTGGI
-398 LGRMETKALSVKQCS
+398 LGCMETENLSLNQCS
-413 NQGAVSGRAKK
+413 NQGAVSGSAK
-424 NAYVGGIVGQ
+424 NDAYVGGLIGGITSVGTL
-434 FYCVGG
+434 
-440 NIEKC
+440 EKC

-451 TVTSAQNNTFVGGLV
+451 TVNSAQNNAFVGGLV
-466 GASTDNSSTL
+466 GDSSAL
-476 TLQNSY
+476 TIENSY

-502 GRAENSSVEKC
+502 GQAENSSVEKC

-569 WATNLGLDTSVWTK
+569 WATNLSGFSEDIWEK
-583 DNNDSDSTG
+583 AENDPETTG
-592 NLPVLSANKQ
+592 KLPVLKSNR
-602 EPAPTLIR
+602 PTSAPTLAR
-610 VPKQSQGELTITGQ
+610 VPKKSQGELTITGQ
-624 PSEPIYKTQ
+624 PSEPIYETEGSFKLAT
-633 EPFTLIASG
+633 EG
-642 GQSTGAVTWTTS
+642 GQSTGAVTWETS
-654 DENIATVDERG
+654 DSAIASVDKNG
-665 TVTIY
+665 TVTIE
-670 GVGLVTITATKAGDD
+670 GVGEVTITATKAGDA
-685 TYADAMATYSFT
+685 TYADAIATYSFT
-697 VFGTPISE
+697 VYGTPISE
-705 VEISN
+705 VTISN

-715 SGEDPVT
+715 YGEAPKMN
-722 YVEVPDGAPYVALNQ
+722 VEVPENANYHGVKAADF
-737 IDLGGS
+737 GS
-743 TVTAN
+743 STATVEWRDN
-748 WYDIDGKQVNKGDA
+748 DWNLVHEDDA
-762 FVKDEV
+762 FIKNEV
-768 YKAVIRLQANP
+768 YTAVVPLVAND

-792 PGFTPGTVD
+792 PGFTSGTVKKVSTEPYPELGE
-801 NISIEAVPNQLNQI
+801 NAIA
-815 DVVITF
+815 VVITF
-821 KPTSHEHN
+821 KPTTHEHN
-829 YDNDNWTRDPLHH
+829 YDYGNWATDPLHH
-842 WHACTENDCPLM
+842 WHACTKNDCPLM

-880 YEITFDAN
+880 YEIIFDAN

-906 TLPTPTRGGYTFDGW
+906 ALPTPTRGGYTFDGW
-921 FTEQSGGTAVTAET
+921 FTEQSGGTVVTAET
-935 VYNANTTLYAH
+935 VYNADTTLYAH
-946 WMAIPS
+946 WTAIPS

-997 TVTDKNGNDV
+997 TVTDRNGNDV

-1030 TFTKDI
+1030 TFIKDL

-1091 SPAASAG
+1091 SPQASVC
-1098 DFTDVASGDWYAQA
+1098 DFTDVAEGDWYAQA

-1147 YAAYKGMDVTATGD
+1147 YAAYKGLDVTAADD
-1161 LSAYTDADSVSDWA
+1161 LANYSDAASVSDWA
-1175 QESVE
+1175 KESVE
-1180 WMVGSGLLGGYDDN
+1180 WAVGSGLLGGYEDS

>member
-1 MMKHLQR
+1 MKHLQR
-8 KACSLLCV
+8 KACGLLCI
-16 LALLISLLP
+16 LALLISLVP
-25 VSAWAGDPNIEPW
+25 VSAWAGDSDVTDWQEPT
-38 MPPSAPEN
+38 PPTTANGS
-46 PTVKD
+46 
-51 GTWTDS
+51 WTDS
-57 GNYRTTWYD
+57 GSYNTKWYD
-66 NNQSATEFTLNDA
+66 DWPNADKFTLEDA

-85 AVIVNGLNGHEP
+85 AVIVSGLNGHEP

-139 NSENGTTITGMTIL
+139 NSENGTTIIGMTIL
-153 NASGYNGLFAFV
+153 NASGYNGLFALV

-170 KNAKLTD
+170 NNVTLTN
-177 GYISLSSNRYT
+177 GYISLSSEQYT

-233 SQVTIENCRTNGT
+233 SQVTIENCRTDGK
-246 IFGNGYYMGGIVGYS
+246 IFGNGYYMGGIVGRS
-261 YASSAGIDVTITDCI
+261 YGTSAGIDVTITDCI

-398 LGRMETKALSVKQCS
+398 LGRMETKDLSVKQCS

-424 NAYVGGIVGQ
+424 DAYVGGIVGQ

-451 TVTSAQNNTFVGGLV
+451 TVNSAQNNAFVGGLI
-466 GASTDNSSTL
+466 GDSSNNSSAL

-502 GRAENSSVEKC
+502 GQAENSSVEKC
-513 YNAGEMVKKN
+513 YNAGEIKETGN
-523 NNDTIGAIVG
+523 NVGAIVG
-533 SADSTSSVISCYYW
+533 SIDNPSSVTECYYW
-547 NDCGAAG
+547 SGCGAQG
-554 AGTGKTANDMTEDGT
+554 AGIGRTANDMTEDGT
-569 WATNLGLDTSVWTK
+569 WATNLSGFSEDIWEK
-583 DNNDSDSTG
+583 AENDPETTG
-592 NLPVLSANKQ
+592 NLPVLRANKQ
-602 EPAPTLIR
+602 EPAPMLTR
-610 VPKQSQGELTITGQ
+610 EAKQTQTGFAITGQ
-624 PSEPIYKTQ
+624 PSGPIYKTQ
-633 EPFTLIASG
+633 DPFRLTASG
-642 GQSTGAVTWTTS
+642 GQSTGAVTWETS
-654 DENIATVDERG
+654 DSAIASVDQNG
-665 TVTIY
+665 TVTIE
-670 GVGLVTITATKAGDD
+670 GVGEVTITATKAGDD
-685 TYADAMATYSFT
+685 TYADAEATYFFT
-697 VFGTPISE
+697 VYGTPISE
-705 VEISN
+705 VTISN

-715 SGEDPVT
+715 YGEAPKMN
-722 YVEVPDGAPYVALNQ
+722 VEVPDGAPYAALNQ

-748 WYDIDGKQVNKGDA
+748 WYDSDGKQVNKGDA
-762 FVKDEV
+762 FVKDKV

-779 YYSFAKDIEVVHT
+779 YYSFANDIAVVHT

-801 NISIEAVPNQLNQI
+801 NISIEAVPNQPNQI

-821 KPTSHEHN
+821 KPTTHEHN
-829 YDNDNWTRDPLHH
+829 YDYGNWATDPLHH

-873 VCGADIG
+873 DCGAVIG

-888 GGQCDTTSMY
+888 GGQCGTTSMY

-906 TLPTPTRGGYTFDGW
+906 ALPTPTRGGYTFNGW

-935 VYNANTTLYAH
+935 VYDKNTTLYAH
-946 WMAIPS
+946 WTAIPS

-969 TASPKWASSGR
+969 TTSPKWASSGR

-1017 TFKMPASK
+1017 SFKMPASK

-1030 TFTKDI
+1030 TFIKDF

-1045 PGDWFYDPVC
+1045 PSDWFYDPVC

-1068 TTFEPNTSL
+1068 TTFEPNTHL
-1077 SRAMLVAVLHRLEG
+1077 TRAMLVAVLHRLEG

-1098 DFTDVASGDWYAQA
+1098 DFTDVADGDWYAQA

-1133 AAITREQMAAILRN
+1133 TAITREQMAAILRN
-1147 YAAYKGMDVTATGD
+1147 YAAYKGFDVTASGS
-1161 LSAYTDADSVSDWA
+1161 LSTFTDAASVSDWA
-1175 QESVE
+1175 KESIQ
-1180 WMVGSGLLGGYDDN
+1180 WAVGSGLLGGYDDN

>member
-1 MMKHLQR
+1 MKRLQR
-8 KACSLLCV
+8 KACSLLCII
-16 LALLISLLP
+16 ALLTSLVP
-25 VSAWAGDPNIEPW
+25 MSAWAGDLNITAWQEPT
-38 MPPSAPEN
+38 PPTTANGSWTEEN
-46 PTVKD
+46 
-51 GTWTDS
+51 
-57 GNYRTTWYD
+57 NYNTSWYD

-85 AVIVNGLNGHEP
+85 AVIVNGLNGYEP
-97 DNFAGKTITLAA
+97 DNFADKTITLAA
-109 NTTFDLSAHTW
+109 NTTFNLSAHTW
-120 TPIGNSSNV
+120 TPMGTSSNV

-139 NSENGTTITGMTIL
+139 NSESGTTITGLTIF

-170 KNAKLTD
+170 KNIELTD
-177 GYISLSSNRYT
+177 GYISLSSEQYT

-196 VTGNTTI
+196 VTGTTTI
-203 TNCSFVGTIDAS
+203 TNCSFDGTIDAS

-233 SQVTIENCRTNGT
+233 SEVTIENCRTNGK

-296 EITRSLNV
+296 EITGSLNV

-318 TPSNKASN
+318 TLSNKASN

-331 GRINGAATAAITG
+331 GRINGAATAVLTG

-384 SVGEYPELTYTGGI
+384 SVGEYPKLTYTGGI
-398 LGRMETKALSVKQCS
+398 LGRMETKDLSAKQCS
-413 NQGAVSGRAKK
+413 NQGAVSGSAKK
-424 NAYVGGIVGQ
+424 DAYVGGIVGQ
-434 FYCVGG
+434 FYHVVG
-440 NIEKC
+440 NIEEC

-451 TVTSAQNNTFVGGLV
+451 TVNSAQNNAFVGGLI
-466 GASTDNSSTL
+466 GDSSNNSSAL

-502 GRAENSSVEKC
+502 GRAENSSIKTS
-513 YNAGEMVKKN
+513 YNAGEIKATGN
-523 NNDTIGAIVG
+523 NVGAILG
-533 SADSTSSVISCYYW
+533 IADTNSSVTDCYYW
-547 NDCGAAG
+547 SDCGAAG
-554 AGTGKTANDMTEDGT
+554 AGTGKTANDMTENDT
-569 WATNLGLDTSVWTK
+569 WMTNLGLDTNVWTK

-602 EPAPTLIR
+602 EPAPTLTR
-610 VPKQSQGELTITGQ
+610 EAKQTQTGFAITGQ
-624 PSEPIYKTQ
+624 PSEPIYETQ
-633 EPFTLIASG
+633 EPFTLTASG
-642 GQSTGAVTWTTS
+642 GQSKGAVTWSTS
-654 DENIATVDERG
+654 DENIASVDQDG
-665 TVTIY
+665 TVNIHD
-670 GVGLVTITATKAGDD
+670 VGPVTITATKAGDD
-685 TYADAMATYSFT
+685 AYADAIATYSFT
-697 VFGTPISE
+697 VYGTPISE
-705 VEISN
+705 VTISN

-722 YVEVPDGAPYVALNQ
+722 YVEVPEDANYHGLVAA
-737 IDLGGS
+737 DLGDS
-743 TVTAN
+743 TATVE
-748 WYDIDGKQVNKGDA
+748 WYDNEGHRVHEGDN
-762 FVKDEV
+762 FMQNEV
-768 YKAVIRLQANP
+768 YTVVVPLAAND
-779 YYSFAKDIEVVHT
+779 YYSFAEEIQVNT
-792 PGFTPGTVD
+792 PGFTPGTVTMVSTAPD
-801 NISIEAVPNQLNQI
+801 PNLENTI
-815 DVVITF
+815 RVSITF
-821 KPTSHEHN
+821 KPTSHEHS
-829 YDNDNWTRDPLHH
+829 YDTNNWTKDSLHH
-842 WHACTENDCPLM
+842 WHACTADDCPLM
-854 PSEMPG
+854 PSEMPD
-860 YAAHTGNPGEACS
+860 YAAHTGNPGEVCS
-873 VCGADIG
+873 VCGAVIG

-921 FTEQSGGTAVTAET
+921 FTEQSGSTAVTAET

-1017 TFKMPASK
+1017 SFKMPASK

-1030 TFTKDI
+1030 TFIKDF

-1045 PGDWFYDPVC
+1045 PSDWFYDPVC

-1068 TTFEPNTSL
+1068 TTFEPNTHL

-1091 SPAASAG
+1091 SPQASAG
-1098 DFTDVASGDWYAQA
+1098 DFIDVADSDWYAQA

-1126 DGTFQPN
+1126 DGTFRPN
-1133 AAITREQMAAILRN
+1133 TAITREQMAAILCN
-1147 YAAYKGMDVTATGD
+1147 YAQYKGFDTSTSGD
-1161 LSAYTDADSVSDWA
+1161 LSTYSDAASVSDWA
-1175 QESVE
+1175 KESIQ
-1180 WMVGSGLLGGYDDN
+1180 WAVGSGLLGGYEDG